1 MYFKN
6 NSKSN
11 LRPVIFVDE
20 EKCVNCHRCIAVC
33 PVKICNNG
41 AGDYVTINHDLCIGC
56 GHCIEACSYDARRGI
71 DDFDDFMKDVS
82 AGTNMV
88 AIVAPAVVATF
99 KGKDKELNGWLK
111 SLGVKAVFDVSFG
124 AELTTKSYVEYIK
137 SKNPDLVIAQPCPAL
152 VSYCEIYKPNLLKYL
167 APADSPMAHTMK
179 MIREYYHQYNNC
191 KIVVISPCYAI
202 RREYDEIGLGDYN
215 VTMKSISEYFKAKNI
230 NLATYKKVDYDN
242 PEAERAV
249 MYSTPGGLMQTAERF
264 VPGISSQ
271 IRKIEGQPEVYEY
284 FDQLSETMEHG
295 KKPLYKVID
304 CLNCKEGCN
313 VGAGTDVAGMTLD
326 EIESYIE
333 QRKNNKKQAWNTL
346 KNNYF
351 SLKKLEKTVNRYWKP
366 SLYGRTYKN
375 HNDLFKNE
383 VKQPTDAQLKEIY
396 VKMEKYNKE
405 DFLDCRACG
414 YDTCRQMAVA
424 IFNGLNKSENCH
436 LYKSNLLSKM
446 QEEETKKIYDVVEQV
461 RGRTLQEMNVSDDG
475 INEIEHASIEMVES
489 VNTSSAAI
497 EEMIANIQSIN
508 SILEGNSGTMI
519 SLENATKVGQ
529 CGIDEV
535 TKLVEE
541 IEQKSKALN
550 EMSLI
555 IQQIANQTN
564 LLSMNAAI
572 EAAHAGESGKGFSV
586 VADEIRKLAESS
598 GSEAKMISDMLKNVN
613 QLINSI
619 FTKTISVQKEIENI
633 VSLSGEVNK
642 QEDIVRNAISE
653 QNEGGQ
659 LLLNALQVMKDKTVS
674 VTDSVEYLR
683 NSTEKIKEHIR
694 NMNF

>member
-1 MYFKN
+1 MYSQN
-6 NSKSN
+6 N
-11 LRPVIFVDE
+11 LHPIIFVDKK
-20 EKCVNCHRCIAVC
+20 KCVNCHRCIAVC
-33 PVKICNNG
+33 PVKFCNNG
-41 AGDYVTINHDLCIGC
+41 SDDYVAVNHNLCIGC
-56 GHCIEACSYDARRGI
+56 GHCIEACNYEARKGI
-71 DDFDDFMKDVS
+71 DDFDNFIKDIS
-82 AGTNMV
+82 SGTKII
-88 AIVAPAVVATF
+88 AIVAPAIAATF
-99 KGKDKELNGWLK
+99 KGKNKEFNGWLK

-137 SKNPDLVIAQPCPAL
+137 NKNSDLLIAQPCPAL
-152 VSYCEIYKPNLLKYL
+152 VSYCEIYKPDLLKYL
-167 APADSPMAHTMK
+167 VPADSPMAHTMK
-179 MIREYYHQYNNC
+179 MIREYYRQYDNC
-191 KIVVISPCYAI
+191 KIAVISPCYAK

-215 VTMKSISEYFKAKNI
+215 VTMKSISEYFKSQNI
-230 NLATYKKVDYDN
+230 NLSRYPKVDYDN

-284 FDQLSETMEHG
+284 FKQLSVSMG
-295 KKPLYKVID
+295 NGGKPLYKIID

-313 VGAGTDVAGMTLD
+313 VGAGTDVKGMTLD

-333 QRKNNKKQAWNTL
+333 QRKERQKNIWKTKKNDF
-346 KNNYF
+346 F
-351 SLKKLEKTVNRYWKP
+351 SLKKLEKTINRYWKP
-366 SLYGRTYKN
+366 NLYGRTYKN
-375 HNDLFKNE
+375 HNDLFKAE
-383 VKQPTDAQLKEIY
+383 VKDPTDAQLKEIY
-396 VKMEKYNKE
+396 SKMGKYNKE
-405 DFLDCRACG
+405 DFIDCKACG

-436 LYKSNLLSKM
+436 LYKSNLLSKI
-446 QEEETKKIYDVVEQV
+446 QKEETKKLYDIVKQV
-461 RGRTLQEMNVSDDG
+461 SDRALQEMNVSDDG
-475 INEIEHASIEMVES
+475 IDEIEHASNEMVES

-508 SILEGNSGTMI
+508 SILVGNTDTII
-519 SLENATKVGQ
+519 SLKDATKVGQ
-529 CGIDEV
+529 NGIDEV

-541 IEQKSKALN
+541 IEQKSNSLN
-550 EMSLI
+550 EMSMI

-598 GSEAKMISDMLKNVN
+598 GTEAKMISDMLKNVN

-619 FTKTISVQKEIENI
+619 FTKTVSVQKEIENI
-633 VSLSGEVNK
+633 VLLSGEVNR

-659 LLLNALQVMKDKTVS
+659 LLLNALQVMKDKTVC
-674 VTDSVEYLR
+674 VTDSIEHLR

-694 NMNF
+694 DINF

>member
-1 MYFKN
+1 MYSQN
-6 NSKSN
+6 N
-11 LRPVIFVDE
+11 LHPIIFVDKK
-20 EKCVNCHRCIAVC
+20 KCVNCHRCIAVC
-33 PVKICNNG
+33 PVKFCNNG
-41 AGDYVTINHDLCIGC
+41 SDDYVAVNHNLCIGC
-56 GHCIEACSYDARRGI
+56 GHCIEACNYEARKGI
-71 DDFDDFMKDVS
+71 DDFDNFIKDIS
-82 AGTNMV
+82 SGTKII
-88 AIVAPAVVATF
+88 AIVAPAIAATF
-99 KGKDKELNGWLK
+99 KGKNKEFNGWLK

-137 SKNPDLVIAQPCPAL
+137 KKNPDLLIAQPCPAL
-152 VSYCEIYKPNLLKYL
+152 VSYCEIYKPDLLKYL
-167 APADSPMAHTMK
+167 VPADSPMAHTMK
-179 MIREYYHQYNNC
+179 MIREYYHQYDNC
-191 KIVVISPCYAI
+191 KIAVISPCYAK

-215 VTMKSISEYFKAKNI
+215 VTMKSISEYFKSQNI
-230 NLATYKKVDYDN
+230 NLSRYPKVDYDN

-284 FDQLSETMEHG
+284 FKQLSVSMG
-295 KKPLYKVID
+295 NGGKPLYKIID

-313 VGAGTDVAGMTLD
+313 VGAGTDVKGMTLD

-333 QRKNNKKQAWNTL
+333 QRKERQKNIWKTKKNDF
-346 KNNYF
+346 F
-351 SLKKLEKTVNRYWKP
+351 SLKKLEKTINRYWKP
-366 SLYGRTYKN
+366 NLYGRTYKN
-375 HNDLFKNE
+375 HNDLFKAE
-383 VKQPTDAQLKEIY
+383 VKDPTDAQLKEIY
-396 VKMEKYNKE
+396 SKMGKYNKE
-405 DFLDCRACG
+405 DFIDCKACG

-436 LYKSNLLSKM
+436 LYKSNLLSKI
-446 QEEETKKIYDVVEQV
+446 QKEETKKLYDIVKQV
-461 RGRTLQEMNVSDDG
+461 SDRALQEMNVSDDG
-475 INEIEHASIEMVES
+475 IDEIEHASNEMVES

-508 SILEGNSGTMI
+508 SILVGNTDTII
-519 SLENATKVGQ
+519 SLKDATKVGQ
-529 CGIDEV
+529 NGIDEV

-541 IEQKSKALN
+541 IEQKSNSLN
-550 EMSLI
+550 EMSMI

-598 GSEAKMISDMLKNVN
+598 GTEAKMISDMLKNVN

-619 FTKTISVQKEIENI
+619 FTKTVSVQKEIENI
-633 VSLSGEVNK
+633 VLLSGEVNR

-659 LLLNALQVMKDKTVS
+659 LLLNALQVMKDKTVC
-674 VTDSVEYLR
+674 VTDSIEHLR

-694 NMNF
+694 DINF

>member
-1 MYFKN
+1 MYSQN
-6 NSKSN
+6 N
-11 LRPVIFVDE
+11 LHPIIFVDKK
-20 EKCVNCHRCIAVC
+20 KCVNCHRCIAVC
-33 PVKICNNG
+33 PVKFCNNG
-41 AGDYVTINHDLCIGC
+41 SDDYVAVNHNLCIGC
-56 GHCIEACSYDARRGI
+56 GHCIEACNYEARKGI
-71 DDFDDFMKDVS
+71 DDFDNFIKDIS
-82 AGTNMV
+82 SGTKII
-88 AIVAPAVVATF
+88 AIVAPAIAATF
-99 KGKDKELNGWLK
+99 KGKNKEFNGWLK

-137 SKNPDLVIAQPCPAL
+137 KKNPDLLIAQPCPAL
-152 VSYCEIYKPNLLKYL
+152 VSYCEIYKPDLLKYL
-167 APADSPMAHTMK
+167 VPADSPMAHTMK
-179 MIREYYHQYNNC
+179 MIREYYRQYDNC
-191 KIVVISPCYAI
+191 KIAVISPCYAK

-215 VTMKSISEYFKAKNI
+215 VTMKSISEYFKSQNI
-230 NLATYKKVDYDN
+230 NLSRYPKVDYDN

-284 FDQLSETMEHG
+284 FKQLSVSMG
-295 KKPLYKVID
+295 NGGKPLYKIID

-313 VGAGTDVAGMTLD
+313 VGAGTDVKGMTLD

-333 QRKNNKKQAWNTL
+333 QRKERQKNIWKTKKNDF
-346 KNNYF
+346 F
-351 SLKKLEKTVNRYWKP
+351 SLKKLEKTINRYWKP
-366 SLYGRTYKN
+366 NLYGRTYKN
-375 HNDLFKNE
+375 HNDLFKAE
-383 VKQPTDAQLKEIY
+383 VKDPTDAQLKEIY
-396 VKMEKYNKE
+396 SKMGKYNKE
-405 DFLDCRACG
+405 DFIDCKACG

-436 LYKSNLLSKM
+436 LYKSNLLSKI
-446 QEEETKKIYDVVEQV
+446 QKEETKKLYDIVKQV
-461 RGRTLQEMNVSDDG
+461 SDRALQEMNVSDDG
-475 INEIEHASIEMVES
+475 IDEIEHASNEMVES

-508 SILEGNSGTMI
+508 SILVGNTDTII
-519 SLENATKVGQ
+519 SLKDATKVGQ
-529 CGIDEV
+529 NGIDEV

-541 IEQKSKALN
+541 IGQKSNSLN
-550 EMSLI
+550 EMSMI

-598 GSEAKMISDMLKNVN
+598 GTEAKMISDMLKNVN

-619 FTKTISVQKEIENI
+619 FTKTVSVQKEIENI
-633 VSLSGEVNK
+633 VLLSGEVNR

-674 VTDSVEYLR
+674 VTDSIEHLR

-694 NMNF
+694 DINF

>member
-1 MYFKN
+1 MYSQN
-6 NSKSN
+6 N
-11 LRPVIFVDE
+11 LHPIIFVDKK
-20 EKCVNCHRCIAVC
+20 KCVNCHRCIAVC
-33 PVKICNNG
+33 PVKFCNNG
-41 AGDYVTINHDLCIGC
+41 SDDYVAVNHNLCIGC
-56 GHCIEACSYDARRGI
+56 GHCIEACNYEARKGI
-71 DDFDDFMKDVS
+71 DDFDNFIKDIS
-82 AGTNMV
+82 SGTKII
-88 AIVAPAVVATF
+88 AIVAPAIAATF
-99 KGKDKELNGWLK
+99 KGKNKEFNGWLK

-137 SKNPDLVIAQPCPAL
+137 NKNPDLLIAQPCPAL
-152 VSYCEIYKPNLLKYL
+152 VSYCEIYKPDLLKYL
-167 APADSPMAHTMK
+167 VPADSPMAHTMK
-179 MIREYYHQYNNC
+179 MIREYYRQYDNC
-191 KIVVISPCYAI
+191 KIAVISPCYAK

-215 VTMKSISEYFKAKNI
+215 VTMKSISEYFKSQNI
-230 NLATYKKVDYDN
+230 NLSRYPKVDYDN

-284 FDQLSETMEHG
+284 FKQLSVSMG
-295 KKPLYKVID
+295 NGGKPLYKIID

-313 VGAGTDVAGMTLD
+313 VGAGTDVKGMTLD

-333 QRKNNKKQAWNTL
+333 QRKERQKNIWKTKKNDF
-346 KNNYF
+346 F
-351 SLKKLEKTVNRYWKP
+351 SLKKLEKTINRYWKP
-366 SLYGRTYKN
+366 NLYGRTYKN
-375 HNDLFKNE
+375 HNDLFKAE
-383 VKQPTDAQLKEIY
+383 VKDPTDAQLKEIY
-396 VKMEKYNKE
+396 SKMGKYNKE
-405 DFLDCRACG
+405 DFIDCKACG

-436 LYKSNLLSKM
+436 LYKSNLLSKI
-446 QEEETKKIYDVVEQV
+446 QKEETKKLYDIVKQV
-461 RGRTLQEMNVSDDG
+461 SDRALQEMNVSDDG
-475 INEIEHASIEMVES
+475 IDEIEHASNEMVES

-508 SILEGNSGTMI
+508 SILVGNTDTII
-519 SLENATKVGQ
+519 SLKDATKVGQ
-529 CGIDEV
+529 NGIDEV

-541 IEQKSKALN
+541 IEQKSNSLN
-550 EMSLI
+550 EMSMI

-598 GSEAKMISDMLKNVN
+598 GTEAKMISDMLKNVN

-619 FTKTISVQKEIENI
+619 FTKTVSVQKEIENI
-633 VSLSGEVNK
+633 VLLSGEVNR

-674 VTDSVEYLR
+674 VTDSIEHLR

-694 NMNF
+694 DINF

>member
-1 MYFKN
+1 MYSQN
-6 NSKSN
+6 N
-11 LRPVIFVDE
+11 LHPIIFVDKK
-20 EKCVNCHRCIAVC
+20 KCVNCHRCIAVC
-33 PVKICNNG
+33 PVKFCNNG
-41 AGDYVTINHDLCIGC
+41 SDDYVAVNHNLCIGC
-56 GHCIEACSYDARRGI
+56 GHCIEACNYEARKGI
-71 DDFDDFMKDVS
+71 DDFDNFIKDIS
-82 AGTNMV
+82 SGTKII
-88 AIVAPAVVATF
+88 AIVAPAIAATF
-99 KGKDKELNGWLK
+99 KGKNKEFNGWLK

-137 SKNPDLVIAQPCPAL
+137 NKNPDLLIAQPCPAL
-152 VSYCEIYKPNLLKYL
+152 VSYCEIYKPDLLKYL
-167 APADSPMAHTMK
+167 VPADSPMAHTMK
-179 MIREYYHQYNNC
+179 MIREYYRQYDNC
-191 KIVVISPCYAI
+191 KIAVISPCYAK

-215 VTMKSISEYFKAKNI
+215 VTMKSISEYFKSQNI
-230 NLATYKKVDYDN
+230 NLSRYPKVDYDN

-284 FDQLSETMEHG
+284 FKQLSVSMG
-295 KKPLYKVID
+295 NGGKPLYKIID

-313 VGAGTDVAGMTLD
+313 VGAGTDVKGMTLD

-333 QRKNNKKQAWNTL
+333 QRKERQKNIWKTKKNDF
-346 KNNYF
+346 F
-351 SLKKLEKTVNRYWKP
+351 SLKKLEKTINRYWKP
-366 SLYGRTYKN
+366 NLYGRTYKN
-375 HNDLFKNE
+375 HNDLFKAE
-383 VKQPTDAQLKEIY
+383 VKDPTDAQLKEIY
-396 VKMEKYNKE
+396 SKMGKYNKE
-405 DFLDCRACG
+405 DFIDCKACG

-436 LYKSNLLSKM
+436 LYKSNLLSKI
-446 QEEETKKIYDVVEQV
+446 QKEETKKLYDIVKQV
-461 RGRTLQEMNVSDDG
+461 SDRALLEMNVSDDG
-475 INEIEHASIEMVES
+475 IDEIEHASNEMVES

-508 SILEGNSGTMI
+508 SILVGNTDTII
-519 SLENATKVGQ
+519 SLKDATKVGQ
-529 CGIDEV
+529 NGIDEV

-541 IEQKSKALN
+541 IEQKSNSLN
-550 EMSLI
+550 EMSMI

-598 GSEAKMISDMLKNVN
+598 GTEAKMISDMLKNVN

-619 FTKTISVQKEIENI
+619 FTKTVSVQKEIENI
-633 VSLSGEVNK
+633 VLLSGEVNR

-659 LLLNALQVMKDKTVS
+659 LLLNALQVMKDKTVC
-674 VTDSVEYLR
+674 VTDSIEHLR

-694 NMNF
+694 DINF

>member
-1 MYFKN
+1 MYSQN
-6 NSKSN
+6 N
-11 LRPVIFVDE
+11 LHPIIFVDKK
-20 EKCVNCHRCIAVC
+20 KCVNCHRCIAVC
-33 PVKICNNG
+33 PVKFCNNG
-41 AGDYVTINHDLCIGC
+41 SDDYVAVNHNLCIGC
-56 GHCIEACSYDARRGI
+56 GHCIEACNYEARKGI
-71 DDFDDFMKDVS
+71 DDFDNFIKDIS
-82 AGTNMV
+82 SGTKII
-88 AIVAPAVVATF
+88 AIVAPAIAATF
-99 KGKDKELNGWLK
+99 KGKNKEFNGWLK

-137 SKNPDLVIAQPCPAL
+137 NKNPDLLIAQPCPAL
-152 VSYCEIYKPNLLKYL
+152 VSYCEIYKPDLLKYL
-167 APADSPMAHTMK
+167 VPADSPMAHTMK
-179 MIREYYHQYNNC
+179 MIREYYRQYDNC
-191 KIVVISPCYAI
+191 KIAVISPCYAK

-215 VTMKSISEYFKAKNI
+215 VTMKSISEYFKSQNI
-230 NLATYKKVDYDN
+230 NLSRYPKVDYDN

-284 FDQLSETMEHG
+284 FKQLSVSMG
-295 KKPLYKVID
+295 NGGKPLYKIID

-313 VGAGTDVAGMTLD
+313 VGAGTDVKGMTLD

-333 QRKNNKKQAWNTL
+333 QRKERQKNIWKTKKNDF
-346 KNNYF
+346 F
-351 SLKKLEKTVNRYWKP
+351 SLKKLEKTINRYWKP
-366 SLYGRTYKN
+366 NLYGRTYKN
-375 HNDLFKNE
+375 HNDLFKAE
-383 VKQPTDAQLKEIY
+383 VKDPTDAQLKEIY
-396 VKMEKYNKE
+396 SKMGKYNKE
-405 DFLDCRACG
+405 DFINCKACG

-436 LYKSNLLSKM
+436 LYKSNLLSKI
-446 QEEETKKIYDVVEQV
+446 QKEETKKLYDIVKQV
-461 RGRTLQEMNVSDDG
+461 SDRALLEMNVSDDG
-475 INEIEHASIEMVES
+475 IDEIEHASNEMVES

-508 SILEGNSGTMI
+508 SILGGNTDTII
-519 SLENATKVGQ
+519 SLKDATKVGQ
-529 CGIDEV
+529 NGIDEV

-541 IEQKSKALN
+541 IEQKSNSLN
-550 EMSLI
+550 EMSMI

-598 GSEAKMISDMLKNVN
+598 GTEAKMISDMLKNVN

-619 FTKTISVQKEIENI
+619 FTKTVSVQKEIENI
-633 VSLSGEVNK
+633 VLLSGEVNR

-659 LLLNALQVMKDKTVS
+659 LLLNALQVMKDKTVC
-674 VTDSVEYLR
+674 VTDSIEHLR

-694 NMNF
+694 DINF

>member
-1 MYFKN
+1 MYSQN
-6 NSKSN
+6 N
-11 LRPVIFVDE
+11 LHPIIFVDKK
-20 EKCVNCHRCIAVC
+20 KCVNCHRCIAVC
-33 PVKICNNG
+33 PVKFCNNG
-41 AGDYVTINHDLCIGC
+41 SDDYVAVNHNLCIGC
-56 GHCIEACSYDARRGI
+56 GHCIEACNYEARKGI
-71 DDFDDFMKDVS
+71 DDFDNFIKDIS
-82 AGTNMV
+82 SGTKII
-88 AIVAPAVVATF
+88 AIVAPAIAATF
-99 KGKDKELNGWLK
+99 KGKNKEFNGWLK

-137 SKNPDLVIAQPCPAL
+137 KKNPDLLIAQPCPAL
-152 VSYCEIYKPNLLKYL
+152 VSYCEIYKPDLLKYL
-167 APADSPMAHTMK
+167 VPADSPMAHTMK
-179 MIREYYHQYNNC
+179 MIREYYHQYDNC
-191 KIVVISPCYAI
+191 KIAVISPCYAK

-215 VTMKSISEYFKAKNI
+215 VTMKSISEYFKSQNI
-230 NLATYKKVDYDN
+230 NLSRYPKVDYDN

-284 FDQLSETMEHG
+284 FKQLSVSMG
-295 KKPLYKVID
+295 NGGKPLYKIID

-313 VGAGTDVAGMTLD
+313 VGAGTDVKGMTLD

-333 QRKNNKKQAWNTL
+333 QRKERQKNIWKTKKNDF
-346 KNNYF
+346 F
-351 SLKKLEKTVNRYWKP
+351 SLKKLEKTINRYWKP
-366 SLYGRTYKN
+366 NLYGRTYKN
-375 HNDLFKNE
+375 HNDLFKAE
-383 VKQPTDAQLKEIY
+383 VKDPTDAQLKEIY
-396 VKMEKYNKE
+396 SKMGKYNKE
-405 DFLDCRACG
+405 DFIDCKACG

-436 LYKSNLLSKM
+436 LYKSNLLSKI
-446 QEEETKKIYDVVEQV
+446 QKEETKKLYDIVKQV
-461 RGRTLQEMNVSDDG
+461 SDRALQEMNVSDDG
-475 INEIEHASIEMVES
+475 IDEIEHASNEMVES

-508 SILEGNSGTMI
+508 SILVGNTDTII
-519 SLENATKVGQ
+519 SLKDATKVGQ
-529 CGIDEV
+529 NGIDEV

-541 IEQKSKALN
+541 IEQKSNSLN
-550 EMSLI
+550 EMSMI

-598 GSEAKMISDMLKNVN
+598 GTEAKMISDMLKNVN
-613 QLINSI
+613 QLINSV
-619 FTKTISVQKEIENI
+619 FTKTVSVQKEIKNI
-633 VSLSGEVNK
+633 VLLSGEVNR

-659 LLLNALQVMKDKTVS
+659 LLLNALQVMKDKTVC
-674 VTDSVEYLR
+674 VTDSIEHLR

-694 NMNF
+694 DINF

>member
-1 MYFKN
+1 MYSQN
-6 NSKSN
+6 N
-11 LRPVIFVDE
+11 LHPIIFVDKK
-20 EKCVNCHRCIAVC
+20 KCVNCHRCIAVC
-33 PVKICNNG
+33 PVKFCNNG
-41 AGDYVTINHDLCIGC
+41 SDDYVAVNHNLCIGC
-56 GHCIEACSYDARRGI
+56 GHCIEACNYEARKGI
-71 DDFDDFMKDVS
+71 DDFDNFIKDIS
-82 AGTNMV
+82 SGTKII
-88 AIVAPAVVATF
+88 AIVAPAIAATF
-99 KGKDKELNGWLK
+99 KGKNKEFNGWLK

-137 SKNPDLVIAQPCPAL
+137 KKNPDLLIAQPCPAL
-152 VSYCEIYKPNLLKYL
+152 VSYCEIYKPDLLKYL
-167 APADSPMAHTMK
+167 VPADSPMAHTMK
-179 MIREYYHQYNNC
+179 MIREYYRQYDNC
-191 KIVVISPCYAI
+191 KIAVISPCYAK

-215 VTMKSISEYFKAKNI
+215 VTMKSISEYFKSQNI
-230 NLATYKKVDYDN
+230 NLSRYPKVDYDN

-284 FDQLSETMEHG
+284 FKQLSVSMG
-295 KKPLYKVID
+295 NGGKPLYKIID

-313 VGAGTDVAGMTLD
+313 VGAGTDVKGMTLD

-333 QRKNNKKQAWNTL
+333 QRKERQKNIWKTKKNDF
-346 KNNYF
+346 F
-351 SLKKLEKTVNRYWKP
+351 SLKKLEKTINRYWKP
-366 SLYGRTYKN
+366 NLYGRTYKN
-375 HNDLFKNE
+375 HNDLFKAE
-383 VKQPTDAQLKEIY
+383 VKDPTDAQLKEIY
-396 VKMEKYNKE
+396 SKMGKYNKE
-405 DFLDCRACG
+405 DFIDCKACG

-436 LYKSNLLSKM
+436 LYKSNLLSKI
-446 QEEETKKIYDVVEQV
+446 QKEETKKLYDIVKQV
-461 RGRTLQEMNVSDDG
+461 SDRALLEMNVSDDG
-475 INEIEHASIEMVES
+475 IDEIEHASNEMVES

-508 SILEGNSGTMI
+508 SILGGNTDTII
-519 SLENATKVGQ
+519 SLKDATKVGQ
-529 CGIDEV
+529 NGIDEV

-541 IEQKSKALN
+541 IEQKSNSLN
-550 EMSLI
+550 EMSMI

-598 GSEAKMISDMLKNVN
+598 GTEAKMISDMLKNVN

-619 FTKTISVQKEIENI
+619 FTKTVSVQKEIENI
-633 VSLSGEVNK
+633 VLLSGEVNR

-659 LLLNALQVMKDKTVS
+659 LLLNALQVMKDKTVC
-674 VTDSVEYLR
+674 VTDSIEHLR

-694 NMNF
+694 DINF

>member
-1 MYFKN
+1 MYSQN
-6 NSKSN
+6 N
-11 LRPVIFVDE
+11 LHPIIFVDKK
-20 EKCVNCHRCIAVC
+20 KCVNCHRCIAVC
-33 PVKICNNG
+33 PVKFCNNG
-41 AGDYVTINHDLCIGC
+41 SDDYVAVNHNLCIGC
-56 GHCIEACSYDARRGI
+56 GHCIEACNYEARKGI
-71 DDFDDFMKDVS
+71 DDFDNFIKDIS
-82 AGTNMV
+82 SGTKII
-88 AIVAPAVVATF
+88 AIVAPAIAATF
-99 KGKDKELNGWLK
+99 KGKNKEFNGWLK

-137 SKNPDLVIAQPCPAL
+137 NKNPDLLIAQPCPAL
-152 VSYCEIYKPNLLKYL
+152 VSYCEIYKPDLLKYL
-167 APADSPMAHTMK
+167 VPADSPMAHTMK
-179 MIREYYHQYNNC
+179 MIREYYHQYDNC
-191 KIVVISPCYAI
+191 KIAVISPCYAK

-215 VTMKSISEYFKAKNI
+215 VTMKSISEYFKSQNI
-230 NLATYKKVDYDN
+230 NLSRYPKVDYDN

-284 FDQLSETMEHG
+284 FKQLSVSMG
-295 KKPLYKVID
+295 NGGKPLYKIID

-313 VGAGTDVAGMTLD
+313 VGAGTDVKGMTLD

-333 QRKNNKKQAWNTL
+333 QRKERQRNIWKTKKNDF
-346 KNNYF
+346 F
-351 SLKKLEKTVNRYWKP
+351 SLKKLEKTINRYWKP
-366 SLYGRTYKN
+366 NLYGRTYKN
-375 HNDLFKNE
+375 HNDLFKAE
-383 VKQPTDAQLKEIY
+383 VKDPTDAQLKEIY
-396 VKMEKYNKE
+396 SKMGKYNKE
-405 DFLDCRACG
+405 DFIDCKACG

-436 LYKSNLLSKM
+436 LYKSNLLSKI
-446 QEEETKKIYDVVEQV
+446 QKEETKKLYDIVKQV
-461 RGRTLQEMNVSDDG
+461 SDRALQEMNVSDDG
-475 INEIEHASIEMVES
+475 IDEIEHASNEMVES

-508 SILEGNSGTMI
+508 SILVGNTDTII
-519 SLENATKVGQ
+519 SLKDATKIGQ
-529 CGIDEV
+529 NGIDEV

-541 IEQKSKALN
+541 IEQKSNSLN
-550 EMSLI
+550 EMSMI

-598 GSEAKMISDMLKNVN
+598 GTEAKMISDMLKNVN

-619 FTKTISVQKEIENI
+619 FTKTVSVQKEIENI
-633 VSLSGEVNK
+633 VLLSGEVNR

-659 LLLNALQVMKDKTVS
+659 LLLNALQVMKDKTVC
-674 VTDSVEYLR
+674 VTDSIEHLR

-694 NMNF
+694 DINF

>member
-1 MYFKN
+1 M
-6 NSKSN
+6 
-11 LRPVIFVDE
+11 
-20 EKCVNCHRCIAVC
+20 
-33 PVKICNNG
+33 
-41 AGDYVTINHDLCIGC
+41 
-56 GHCIEACSYDARRGI
+56 
-71 DDFDDFMKDVS
+71 
-82 AGTNMV
+82 
-88 AIVAPAVVATF
+88 
-99 KGKDKELNGWLK
+99 K

-137 SKNPDLVIAQPCPAL
+137 NKNPDLLIAQPCPAL
-152 VSYCEIYKPNLLKYL
+152 VSYCEIYKPDLLKYL
-167 APADSPMAHTMK
+167 VPADSPMAHTMK
-179 MIREYYHQYNNC
+179 MIREYYRQYDNC
-191 KIVVISPCYAI
+191 KIAVISPCYAK

-215 VTMKSISEYFKAKNI
+215 VTMKSISEYFKSQNI
-230 NLATYKKVDYDN
+230 NLSRYPKVDYDN

-284 FDQLSETMEHG
+284 FKQLSVSMG
-295 KKPLYKVID
+295 NGGKPLYKIID

-313 VGAGTDVAGMTLD
+313 VGAGTDVKGMTLD

-333 QRKNNKKQAWNTL
+333 QRKERQKNIWKTKKNDF
-346 KNNYF
+346 F
-351 SLKKLEKTVNRYWKP
+351 SLKKLEKTINRYWKP
-366 SLYGRTYKN
+366 NLYGRTYKN
-375 HNDLFKNE
+375 HNDLFKAE
-383 VKQPTDAQLKEIY
+383 VKDPTDAQLKEIY
-396 VKMEKYNKE
+396 SKMGKYNKE
-405 DFLDCRACG
+405 DFIDCKACG

-436 LYKSNLLSKM
+436 LYKSNLLSKI
-446 QEEETKKIYDVVEQV
+446 QKEETKKLYDIVKQV
-461 RGRTLQEMNVSDDG
+461 SDRALQEMNVSDDG
-475 INEIEHASIEMVES
+475 IDEIEHASNEMVES

-508 SILEGNSGTMI
+508 SILVGNTDTII
-519 SLENATKVGQ
+519 SLKDATKVGQ
-529 CGIDEV
+529 NGIDEV

-541 IEQKSKALN
+541 IEQKSNSLN
-550 EMSLI
+550 EMSMI

-598 GSEAKMISDMLKNVN
+598 GTEAKMISDMLKNVN

-619 FTKTISVQKEIENI
+619 FTKTVSVQKEIENI
-633 VSLSGEVNK
+633 VLLSGEVNR

-659 LLLNALQVMKDKTVS
+659 LLLNALQVMKDKTVC
-674 VTDSVEYLR
+674 VTDSIEHLR

-694 NMNF
+694 DINF

>member
-1 MYFKN
+1 MYSQN
-6 NSKSN
+6 N
-11 LRPVIFVDE
+11 LHPIIFVDKK
-20 EKCVNCHRCIAVC
+20 KCVNCHRCIAVC
-33 PVKICNNG
+33 PVKFCNNG
-41 AGDYVTINHDLCIGC
+41 SDDYVAVNHNLCIGC
-56 GHCIEACSYDARRGI
+56 GHCIEACNYEARKGI
-71 DDFDDFMKDVS
+71 DDFDNFIKDIS
-82 AGTNMV
+82 SGTKII
-88 AIVAPAVVATF
+88 AIVAPAIAATF
-99 KGKDKELNGWLK
+99 KGKNKEFNGWLK

-137 SKNPDLVIAQPCPAL
+137 NKNPDLLIAQPCPAL
-152 VSYCEIYKPNLLKYL
+152 VSYCEIYKPDLLKYL
-167 APADSPMAHTMK
+167 VPADSPMAHTMK
-179 MIREYYHQYNNC
+179 MIREYYRQYDNC
-191 KIVVISPCYAI
+191 KIAVISPCYAK

-215 VTMKSISEYFKAKNI
+215 VTMKSISEYFKSQNI
-230 NLATYKKVDYDN
+230 NLSRYPKVDYDN

-284 FDQLSETMEHG
+284 FKQLSVSMG
-295 KKPLYKVID
+295 NGGKPLYKIID

-313 VGAGTDVAGMTLD
+313 VGAGTDVKGMTLD

-333 QRKNNKKQAWNTL
+333 QRKERQKNIWKTKKNDF
-346 KNNYF
+346 F
-351 SLKKLEKTVNRYWKP
+351 SLKKLEKTINRYWKP
-366 SLYGRTYKN
+366 NLYGRTYKN
-375 HNDLFKNE
+375 HNDLFKAE
-383 VKQPTDAQLKEIY
+383 VKEPTDAQLKEIY
-396 VKMEKYNKE
+396 SKMGKYNKE
-405 DFLDCRACG
+405 DFIDCKACG

-436 LYKSNLLSKM
+436 LYKSNLLSKI
-446 QEEETKKIYDVVEQV
+446 QKEETKKLYDIVKQV
-461 RGRTLQEMNVSDDG
+461 SDRALLEMNVSDDG
-475 INEIEHASIEMVES
+475 IDEIEHASNEMVES

-508 SILEGNSGTMI
+508 SILVGNTDTII
-519 SLENATKVGQ
+519 SLKDATKVGQ
-529 CGIDEV
+529 NGIDEV

-541 IEQKSKALN
+541 IEQKSNSLN
-550 EMSLI
+550 EMSMI

-572 EAAHAGESGKGFSV
+572 EAARAGESGKGFSV

-598 GSEAKMISDMLKNVN
+598 GTEAKMISDMLKNVN

-619 FTKTISVQKEIENI
+619 FTKTVSVQKEIENI
-633 VSLSGEVNK
+633 VLLSGEVNR

-659 LLLNALQVMKDKTVS
+659 LLLNALQVMKDKTVC
-674 VTDSVEYLR
+674 VTDSIEHLR

-694 NMNF
+694 DINF

>member
-1 MYFKN
+1 MYSQN
-6 NSKSN
+6 N
-11 LRPVIFVDE
+11 LHPIIFVDKK
-20 EKCVNCHRCIAVC
+20 KCVNCHRCIAVC
-33 PVKICNNG
+33 PVKFCNNG
-41 AGDYVTINHDLCIGC
+41 SDDYVAVNHNLCIGC
-56 GHCIEACSYDARRGI
+56 GHCIEACNYEARKGI
-71 DDFDDFMKDVS
+71 DDFDNFIKDIS
-82 AGTNMV
+82 SGTKII
-88 AIVAPAVVATF
+88 AIVAPAIAATF
-99 KGKDKELNGWLK
+99 KGKNKEFNGWLK

-137 SKNPDLVIAQPCPAL
+137 NKNPDLLIAQPCPAL
-152 VSYCEIYKPNLLKYL
+152 VSYCEIYKPDLLKYL
-167 APADSPMAHTMK
+167 VPADSPMAHTMK
-179 MIREYYHQYNNC
+179 MIREYYRQYDNC
-191 KIVVISPCYAI
+191 KIAVISPCYAK

-215 VTMKSISEYFKAKNI
+215 VTMKSISEYFKSQNI
-230 NLATYKKVDYDN
+230 NLSRYPKVDYDN

-284 FDQLSETMEHG
+284 FKQLSVSMGNGG
-295 KKPLYKVID
+295 KSLYKIID

-313 VGAGTDVAGMTLD
+313 VGAGTDVKGMTLD
-326 EIESYIE
+326 KIESYIE
-333 QRKNNKKQAWNTL
+333 QRKERQKNIWKTKKNDF
-346 KNNYF
+346 F
-351 SLKKLEKTVNRYWKP
+351 SLKKLEKTINRYWKP
-366 SLYGRTYKN
+366 NLYGRTYKN
-375 HNDLFKNE
+375 HNDLFKAE
-383 VKQPTDAQLKEIY
+383 VKDPTDAQLKEIY
-396 VKMEKYNKE
+396 SKMGKYNKE
-405 DFLDCRACG
+405 DFIDCKACG

-436 LYKSNLLSKM
+436 LYKSNLLSKI
-446 QEEETKKIYDVVEQV
+446 QKEETKKLYDIVKQV
-461 RGRTLQEMNVSDDG
+461 SDRALQEMNVSDDG
-475 INEIEHASIEMVES
+475 IDEIEHASNEMVES

-508 SILEGNSGTMI
+508 SILVGNTDTII
-519 SLENATKVGQ
+519 SLKDATKVGQ
-529 CGIDEV
+529 NGIDEV

-541 IEQKSKALN
+541 IEQKSNSLN
-550 EMSLI
+550 EMSMI

-598 GSEAKMISDMLKNVN
+598 GTEAKMISDMLKNVN

-619 FTKTISVQKEIENI
+619 FTKTVSVQKEIENI
-633 VSLSGEVNK
+633 VLLSGEVNR

-659 LLLNALQVMKDKTVS
+659 LLLNALQVMKDKTVC
-674 VTDSVEYLR
+674 VTDSIEHLR

-694 NMNF
+694 DINF

>member
-1 MYFKN
+1 MYSQN
-6 NSKSN
+6 N
-11 LRPVIFVDE
+11 LHPIIFVDKK
-20 EKCVNCHRCIAVC
+20 KCVNCHRCIAVC
-33 PVKICNNG
+33 PVKFCNNG
-41 AGDYVTINHDLCIGC
+41 SDDYVAVNHNLCIGC
-56 GHCIEACSYDARRGI
+56 GHCIEACNYEARKGI
-71 DDFDDFMKDVS
+71 DDFDNFIKDIS
-82 AGTNMV
+82 SGTKII
-88 AIVAPAVVATF
+88 AIVAPAIAATF
-99 KGKDKELNGWLK
+99 KGKNKEFNGWLK

-137 SKNPDLVIAQPCPAL
+137 NKNSDLLIAQPCPAL
-152 VSYCEIYKPNLLKYL
+152 VSYCEIYKPDLLKYL
-167 APADSPMAHTMK
+167 VPADSPMAHTMK
-179 MIREYYHQYNNC
+179 MIREYYRQYDNC
-191 KIVVISPCYAI
+191 KIAVISPCYAK

-215 VTMKSISEYFKAKNI
+215 VTMKSISEYFKSQNI
-230 NLATYKKVDYDN
+230 NLSRYPKVDYDN

-284 FDQLSETMEHG
+284 FKQLSVSMG
-295 KKPLYKVID
+295 NGGKPLYKIID

-313 VGAGTDVAGMTLD
+313 VGAGTDVKGMTLD

-333 QRKNNKKQAWNTL
+333 QRKERQKNIWKTKKNDF
-346 KNNYF
+346 F
-351 SLKKLEKTVNRYWKP
+351 SLKKLEKTINRYWKP
-366 SLYGRTYKN
+366 NLYGRTYKN
-375 HNDLFKNE
+375 HNDLFKAE
-383 VKQPTDAQLKEIY
+383 VKDPTDAQLKEIY
-396 VKMEKYNKE
+396 SKMGKYNKE
-405 DFLDCRACG
+405 DFIDCKACG

-436 LYKSNLLSKM
+436 LYKSNLLSKI
-446 QEEETKKIYDVVEQV
+446 QKEETKKLYDIVKQV
-461 RGRTLQEMNVSDDG
+461 SDRALLEMNVSDDG
-475 INEIEHASIEMVES
+475 IDEIEHASNEMVES

-508 SILEGNSGTMI
+508 SILVGNTDTII
-519 SLENATKVGQ
+519 SLKDATKVGQ
-529 CGIDEV
+529 NGIDEV

-541 IEQKSKALN
+541 IEQKSNSLN
-550 EMSLI
+550 EMSMI

-598 GSEAKMISDMLKNVN
+598 GTEAKMISDMLKNVN

-619 FTKTISVQKEIENI
+619 FTKTVSVQKEIENI
-633 VSLSGEVNK
+633 VLLSGEVNR

-659 LLLNALQVMKDKTVS
+659 LLLNALQVMKDKTVC
-674 VTDSVEYLR
+674 VTDSIEHLR

-694 NMNF
+694 DINF

>member
-1 MYFKN
+1 MYSQN
-6 NSKSN
+6 N
-11 LRPVIFVDE
+11 LHPIIFVDKK
-20 EKCVNCHRCIAVC
+20 KCVNCHRCIAVC
-33 PVKICNNG
+33 PVKFCNNG
-41 AGDYVTINHDLCIGC
+41 SDDYVAVNHNLCIGC
-56 GHCIEACSYDARRGI
+56 GHCIEACNYEARKGI
-71 DDFDDFMKDVS
+71 DDFDNFIKDIS
-82 AGTNMV
+82 SGTKII
-88 AIVAPAVVATF
+88 AIVAPAIAATF
-99 KGKDKELNGWLK
+99 KGKNKEFNGWLK

-137 SKNPDLVIAQPCPAL
+137 KKNPDLLIAQPCPAL
-152 VSYCEIYKPNLLKYL
+152 VSYCEIYKPDLLKYL
-167 APADSPMAHTMK
+167 VPADSPMAHTMK
-179 MIREYYHQYNNC
+179 MIREYYHQYDNC
-191 KIVVISPCYAI
+191 KIAVISPCYAK

-215 VTMKSISEYFKAKNI
+215 VTMKSISEYFKSQNI
-230 NLATYKKVDYDN
+230 NLSRYPKVDYDN

-284 FDQLSETMEHG
+284 FKQLSVSMG
-295 KKPLYKVID
+295 NGGKPLYKIID

-313 VGAGTDVAGMTLD
+313 VGAGTDVKGMTLD

-333 QRKNNKKQAWNTL
+333 QRKERQKNIWKTKKNDF
-346 KNNYF
+346 F
-351 SLKKLEKTVNRYWKP
+351 SLKKLEKTINRYWKP
-366 SLYGRTYKN
+366 NLYGRTYKN
-375 HNDLFKNE
+375 HNDLFKAE
-383 VKQPTDAQLKEIY
+383 VKDPTDAQLKEIY
-396 VKMEKYNKE
+396 SKMGKYNKE
-405 DFLDCRACG
+405 DFIDCKACG

-436 LYKSNLLSKM
+436 LYKSNLLSKI
-446 QEEETKKIYDVVEQV
+446 QKEETKKLYDIVKQV
-461 RGRTLQEMNVSDDG
+461 SDRALQEMNVSDDG
-475 INEIEHASIEMVES
+475 IDEIEHASNEMVES

-508 SILEGNSGTMI
+508 SILVGNTDTII
-519 SLENATKVGQ
+519 SLKDATKVGQ
-529 CGIDEV
+529 NGIDEV

-541 IEQKSKALN
+541 IEQKSNSLN
-550 EMSLI
+550 EMSMI

-598 GSEAKMISDMLKNVN
+598 GTEAKMISDMLKNVN

-619 FTKTISVQKEIENI
+619 FTKTVSVQKEIENI
-633 VSLSGEVNK
+633 VLLSGEVNR

-674 VTDSVEYLR
+674 VTDSIEHLR

-694 NMNF
+694 DINF

>member
-1 MYFKN
+1 MYSQN
-6 NSKSN
+6 N
-11 LRPVIFVDE
+11 LHPIIFVDKK
-20 EKCVNCHRCIAVC
+20 KCVNCHRCIAVC
-33 PVKICNNG
+33 PVKFCNNG
-41 AGDYVTINHDLCIGC
+41 SDDYVAVNHNLCIGC
-56 GHCIEACSYDARRGI
+56 GHCIEACNYEARKGI
-71 DDFDDFMKDVS
+71 DDFDNFIKDIS
-82 AGTNMV
+82 SGTKII
-88 AIVAPAVVATF
+88 AIVAPAIAATF
-99 KGKDKELNGWLK
+99 KGKNKEFNGWLK

-137 SKNPDLVIAQPCPAL
+137 NKNPDLLIAQPCPAL
-152 VSYCEIYKPNLLKYL
+152 VSYCEIYKPDLLKYL
-167 APADSPMAHTMK
+167 VPADSPMAHTMK
-179 MIREYYHQYNNC
+179 MIREYYHQYDNC
-191 KIVVISPCYAI
+191 KIAVISPCYAK

-215 VTMKSISEYFKAKNI
+215 VTMKSISEYFKSQNI
-230 NLATYKKVDYDN
+230 NLSRYPKVDYDN

-284 FDQLSETMEHG
+284 FKQLSVSMG
-295 KKPLYKVID
+295 NGGKPLYKIID

-313 VGAGTDVAGMTLD
+313 VGAGTDVKGMTLD

-333 QRKNNKKQAWNTL
+333 QRKERQKNIWKTKKNDF
-346 KNNYF
+346 F
-351 SLKKLEKTVNRYWKP
+351 SLKKLEKTINRYWKP
-366 SLYGRTYKN
+366 NLYGRTYKN
-375 HNDLFKNE
+375 HNDLFKAE
-383 VKQPTDAQLKEIY
+383 VKDPTDAQLKEIY
-396 VKMEKYNKE
+396 SKMGKYNKE
-405 DFLDCRACG
+405 DFIDCKACG

-436 LYKSNLLSKM
+436 LYKSNLLSKI
-446 QEEETKKIYDVVEQV
+446 QKEETKKLYDIVKQV
-461 RGRTLQEMNVSDDG
+461 SDRALLEMNVSDDG
-475 INEIEHASIEMVES
+475 IDEIEHASNEMVES

-508 SILEGNSGTMI
+508 SILVGNTDTII
-519 SLENATKVGQ
+519 SLKDATKVGQ
-529 CGIDEV
+529 NGIDEV

-541 IEQKSKALN
+541 IEQKSNSLN
-550 EMSLI
+550 EMSMI

-598 GSEAKMISDMLKNVN
+598 GTEAKMISDMLKNVN

-619 FTKTISVQKEIENI
+619 FTKTVSVQKEIENI
-633 VSLSGEVNK
+633 VLLSGEVNR

-659 LLLNALQVMKDKTVS
+659 LLLNALQVMKDKTVC
-674 VTDSVEYLR
+674 VTDSIEHLR

-694 NMNF
+694 DINF

>member
-1 MYFKN
+1 MYSQN
-6 NSKSN
+6 N
-11 LRPVIFVDE
+11 LHPIIFVDKK
-20 EKCVNCHRCIAVC
+20 KCVNCHRCIAVC
-33 PVKICNNG
+33 PVKFCNNG
-41 AGDYVTINHDLCIGC
+41 SDDYVAVNHNLCIGC
-56 GHCIEACSYDARRGI
+56 GHCIEACNYEARKGI
-71 DDFDDFMKDVS
+71 DDFDNFIKDIS
-82 AGTNMV
+82 SGTKII
-88 AIVAPAVVATF
+88 AIVAPAIAATF
-99 KGKDKELNGWLK
+99 KGKNKEFNGWLK

-137 SKNPDLVIAQPCPAL
+137 NKNPDLLIAQPCPAL
-152 VSYCEIYKPNLLKYL
+152 VSYCEIYKPDLLKYL
-167 APADSPMAHTMK
+167 VPADSPMAHTMK
-179 MIREYYHQYNNC
+179 MIREYYRQYDNC
-191 KIVVISPCYAI
+191 KIAVISPCYAK

-215 VTMKSISEYFKAKNI
+215 VTMKSISEYFKSQNI
-230 NLATYKKVDYDN
+230 NLSRYPKVDYDN

-284 FDQLSETMEHG
+284 FKQLSVSMG
-295 KKPLYKVID
+295 NGGKPLYKIID

-313 VGAGTDVAGMTLD
+313 VGAGTDVKGMTLD

-333 QRKNNKKQAWNTL
+333 QRKERQKNIWKTKKNDF
-346 KNNYF
+346 F
-351 SLKKLEKTVNRYWKP
+351 SLKKLEKTINRYWKP
-366 SLYGRTYKN
+366 NLYGRTYKN
-375 HNDLFKNE
+375 HNDLFKAE
-383 VKQPTDAQLKEIY
+383 VKDPTDAQLKEIY
-396 VKMEKYNKE
+396 SKMGKYNKE
-405 DFLDCRACG
+405 DFIDCKACG

-436 LYKSNLLSKM
+436 LYKSNLLSKI
-446 QEEETKKIYDVVEQV
+446 QKEETKKLYDIVKQV
-461 RGRTLQEMNVSDDG
+461 SDRALQEMNVSDDG
-475 INEIEHASIEMVES
+475 IDEIEHASNEMVES

-508 SILEGNSGTMI
+508 SILGGNTDTII
-519 SLENATKVGQ
+519 SLKDATKVGQ
-529 CGIDEV
+529 NGIDEV

-541 IEQKSKALN
+541 IEQKSNSLN
-550 EMSLI
+550 EMSMI

-598 GSEAKMISDMLKNVN
+598 GTEAKMISDMLKNVN

-619 FTKTISVQKEIENI
+619 FTKTVSVQKEIENI
-633 VSLSGEVNK
+633 VLLSGEVNR

-674 VTDSVEYLR
+674 VTDSIEHLR

-694 NMNF
+694 DINF

>member
-1 MYFKN
+1 MYSQN
-6 NSKSN
+6 N
-11 LRPVIFVDE
+11 LHPIIFVDKK
-20 EKCVNCHRCIAVC
+20 KCVNCHRCIAVC
-33 PVKICNNG
+33 PVKFCNNG
-41 AGDYVTINHDLCIGC
+41 SDDYVAVNHNLCIGC
-56 GHCIEACSYDARRGI
+56 GHCIEACNYEARKGI
-71 DDFDDFMKDVS
+71 DDFDNFIKDIS
-82 AGTNMV
+82 SGTKII
-88 AIVAPAVVATF
+88 AIVAPAIAATF
-99 KGKDKELNGWLK
+99 KGKNKEFNGWLK

-137 SKNPDLVIAQPCPAL
+137 NKNPDLLIAQPCPAL
-152 VSYCEIYKPNLLKYL
+152 VSYCEIYKPDLLKYL
-167 APADSPMAHTMK
+167 VPADSPMAHTMK
-179 MIREYYHQYNNC
+179 MIREYYHQYDNC
-191 KIVVISPCYAI
+191 KIAVISPCYAK

-215 VTMKSISEYFKAKNI
+215 VTMKSISEYFKSQNI
-230 NLATYKKVDYDN
+230 NLSRYPKVDYDN

-284 FDQLSETMEHG
+284 FKQLSVSMG
-295 KKPLYKVID
+295 NGGKPLYKIID

-313 VGAGTDVAGMTLD
+313 VGAGTDVKGMTLD

-333 QRKNNKKQAWNTL
+333 QRKERQKNIWKTKKNDF
-346 KNNYF
+346 F
-351 SLKKLEKTVNRYWKP
+351 SLKKLEKTINRYWKP
-366 SLYGRTYKN
+366 NLYGRTYKN
-375 HNDLFKNE
+375 HNDLFKAE
-383 VKQPTDAQLKEIY
+383 VKDPTDAQLKEIY
-396 VKMEKYNKE
+396 SKMGKYNKE
-405 DFLDCRACG
+405 DFIDCKACG

-436 LYKSNLLSKM
+436 LYKSNLLSKI
-446 QEEETKKIYDVVEQV
+446 QKEETKKLYDIVKQV
-461 RGRTLQEMNVSDDG
+461 SDRALQEMNVSDDG
-475 INEIEHASIEMVES
+475 IDEIEHASNEMVES

-508 SILEGNSGTMI
+508 SILVGNTDTII
-519 SLENATKVGQ
+519 SLKDATKVGQ
-529 CGIDEV
+529 NGIDEV

-541 IEQKSKALN
+541 IEQKSNSLN
-550 EMSLI
+550 EMSMI

-598 GSEAKMISDMLKNVN
+598 GTEAKMISDMLKNVN

-619 FTKTISVQKEIENI
+619 FTKTVSVQKEIENI
-633 VSLSGEVNK
+633 VLLSGEVNR

-659 LLLNALQVMKDKTVS
+659 LLLNALQVMKDKTVC
-674 VTDSVEYLR
+674 VTDSIEHLR

-694 NMNF
+694 DINF

>member
-1 MYFKN
+1 MYSQN
-6 NSKSN
+6 N
-11 LRPVIFVDE
+11 LHPIIFVDKK
-20 EKCVNCHRCIAVC
+20 KCVNCHRCIAVC
-33 PVKICNNG
+33 PVKFCNNG
-41 AGDYVTINHDLCIGC
+41 SDDYVAVNHNLCIGC
-56 GHCIEACSYDARRGI
+56 GHCIEACNYEARKGI
-71 DDFDDFMKDVS
+71 DDFDNFIKDIS
-82 AGTNMV
+82 SGTKII
-88 AIVAPAVVATF
+88 AIVAPAIAATF
-99 KGKDKELNGWLK
+99 KGKNKEFNGWLK

-137 SKNPDLVIAQPCPAL
+137 NNNPDLLIAQPCPAL
-152 VSYCEIYKPNLLKYL
+152 VSYCEIYKPDLLKYL
-167 APADSPMAHTMK
+167 VPADSPMAHTMK
-179 MIREYYHQYNNC
+179 MIREYYRQYDNC
-191 KIVVISPCYAI
+191 KIAVISPCYAK

-215 VTMKSISEYFKAKNI
+215 VTMKSISEYFKSQNI
-230 NLATYKKVDYDN
+230 NLSRYPKVDYDN

-284 FDQLSETMEHG
+284 FKQLSVSMG
-295 KKPLYKVID
+295 NGGKPLYKIID

-313 VGAGTDVAGMTLD
+313 VGAGTDVKGMTLD

-333 QRKNNKKQAWNTL
+333 QRKERQKNIWKTKKSDF
-346 KNNYF
+346 F
-351 SLKKLEKTVNRYWKP
+351 SLKKLEKTINRYWKP
-366 SLYGRTYKN
+366 NLYGRTYKN
-375 HNDLFKNE
+375 HNDLFKAE
-383 VKQPTDAQLKEIY
+383 VKDPTDAQLKEIY
-396 VKMEKYNKE
+396 SKMGKYNKE
-405 DFLDCRACG
+405 DFIDCKACG

-436 LYKSNLLSKM
+436 LYKSNLLSKI
-446 QEEETKKIYDVVEQV
+446 QKEETKKLYDIVKQV
-461 RGRTLQEMNVSDDG
+461 SDRALQEMNVSDDG
-475 INEIEHASIEMVES
+475 IDEIEHASNEMVES

-508 SILEGNSGTMI
+508 SILGGNTDTII
-519 SLENATKVGQ
+519 SLKDATKVGQ
-529 CGIDEV
+529 NGIDEV

-541 IEQKSKALN
+541 IEQKSNSLN
-550 EMSLI
+550 EMSMI

-598 GSEAKMISDMLKNVN
+598 GTEAKMISDMLKNVN

-619 FTKTISVQKEIENI
+619 FTKTVSVQKEIENI
-633 VSLSGEVNK
+633 VLLSEEVNR

-659 LLLNALQVMKDKTVS
+659 LLLNALQVMKDKTVC
-674 VTDSVEYLR
+674 VTDSIEHLR

-694 NMNF
+694 DINF

>member
-1 MYFKN
+1 MYSQN
-6 NSKSN
+6 N
-11 LRPVIFVDE
+11 LHPIIFVDKK
-20 EKCVNCHRCIAVC
+20 KCVNCHRCIAVC
-33 PVKICNNG
+33 PVKFCNNG
-41 AGDYVTINHDLCIGC
+41 SDDYVAVNHNLCIGC
-56 GHCIEACSYDARRGI
+56 GHCIEACNYEARKGI
-71 DDFDDFMKDVS
+71 DDFDNFIKDIS
-82 AGTNMV
+82 SGTKII
-88 AIVAPAVVATF
+88 AIVAPAIAATF
-99 KGKDKELNGWLK
+99 KGKNKEFNGWLK

-137 SKNPDLVIAQPCPAL
+137 NKNPDLLIAQPCPAL
-152 VSYCEIYKPNLLKYL
+152 VSYCEIYKPDLLKYL
-167 APADSPMAHTMK
+167 VPADSPMAHTMK
-179 MIREYYHQYNNC
+179 MIREYYRQYDNC
-191 KIVVISPCYAI
+191 KIAVISPCYAK

-215 VTMKSISEYFKAKNI
+215 VTMKSISEYFKSQNI
-230 NLATYKKVDYDN
+230 NLSRYPKVDYDN

-284 FDQLSETMEHG
+284 FKQLSVSMG
-295 KKPLYKVID
+295 NGGKPLYKIID

-313 VGAGTDVAGMTLD
+313 VGAGTDVKGMTLD

-333 QRKNNKKQAWNTL
+333 QRKERQKNIWKTKKSDF
-346 KNNYF
+346 F
-351 SLKKLEKTVNRYWKP
+351 SLKKLEKTINRYWKP
-366 SLYGRTYKN
+366 NLYGRTYKN
-375 HNDLFKNE
+375 HNDLFKAE
-383 VKQPTDAQLKEIY
+383 VKDPTDAQLKEIY
-396 VKMEKYNKE
+396 SKMGKYNKE
-405 DFLDCRACG
+405 DFIDCKACG

-436 LYKSNLLSKM
+436 LYKSNLLSKI
-446 QEEETKKIYDVVEQV
+446 QKEETKKLYDIVKQV
-461 RGRTLQEMNVSDDG
+461 SDRALQEMNVSDDG
-475 INEIEHASIEMVES
+475 IDEIEHASNEMVES

-508 SILEGNSGTMI
+508 SILVGNTDTII
-519 SLENATKVGQ
+519 SLKDATKVGQ
-529 CGIDEV
+529 NGIDEV

-541 IEQKSKALN
+541 IEQKSNSLN
-550 EMSLI
+550 EMSMI

-598 GSEAKMISDMLKNVN
+598 GTEAKMISDMLKNVN

-619 FTKTISVQKEIENI
+619 FTKTVSVQKEIENI
-633 VSLSGEVNK
+633 VLLSGEVNR

-659 LLLNALQVMKDKTVS
+659 LLLNALQVMKDKTVC
-674 VTDSVEYLR
+674 VTDSIEHLR

-694 NMNF
+694 DINF

>member
-1 MYFKN
+1 MYSQN
-6 NSKSN
+6 N
-11 LRPVIFVDE
+11 LHPIIFVDKK
-20 EKCVNCHRCIAVC
+20 KCVNCHRCIAVC
-33 PVKICNNG
+33 PVKFCNNG
-41 AGDYVTINHDLCIGC
+41 SDDYVAVNHNLCIGC
-56 GHCIEACSYDARRGI
+56 GHCIEACNYEARKGI
-71 DDFDDFMKDVS
+71 DDFDNFIKDIS
-82 AGTNMV
+82 SGTKII
-88 AIVAPAVVATF
+88 AIVAPAIAATF
-99 KGKDKELNGWLK
+99 KGKNKEFNGWLK

-137 SKNPDLVIAQPCPAL
+137 KKNPDLLIAQPCPAL
-152 VSYCEIYKPNLLKYL
+152 VSYCEIYKPDLLKYL
-167 APADSPMAHTMK
+167 VPADSPMAHTMK
-179 MIREYYHQYNNC
+179 MIREYYRQYDNC
-191 KIVVISPCYAI
+191 KIAVISPCYAK

-215 VTMKSISEYFKAKNI
+215 VTMKSISEYFKSQNI
-230 NLATYKKVDYDN
+230 NLSRYPKVDYDN

-284 FDQLSETMEHG
+284 FKQLSVSMG
-295 KKPLYKVID
+295 NGGKPLYKIID

-313 VGAGTDVAGMTLD
+313 VGAGTDVKGMTLD
-326 EIESYIE
+326 KIESYIE
-333 QRKNNKKQAWNTL
+333 QRKERQKNIWKTKKNDF
-346 KNNYF
+346 F
-351 SLKKLEKTVNRYWKP
+351 SLKKLEKTINRYWKP
-366 SLYGRTYKN
+366 NLYGRTYKN
-375 HNDLFKNE
+375 HNDLFKAE
-383 VKQPTDAQLKEIY
+383 VKDPTDAQLKEIY
-396 VKMEKYNKE
+396 SKMGKYNKE
-405 DFLDCRACG
+405 DFIDCKACG

-436 LYKSNLLSKM
+436 LYKSNLLSKI
-446 QEEETKKIYDVVEQV
+446 QKEETKKLYDIVKQV
-461 RGRTLQEMNVSDDG
+461 SDRALQEMNVSDDG
-475 INEIEHASIEMVES
+475 IDEIEHASNEMVES

-508 SILEGNSGTMI
+508 SILVGNTDTII
-519 SLENATKVGQ
+519 SLKDATKVGQ
-529 CGIDEV
+529 NGIDEV

-541 IEQKSKALN
+541 IEQKSNSLN
-550 EMSLI
+550 EMSMI

-598 GSEAKMISDMLKNVN
+598 GTEAKMISDMLKNVN

-619 FTKTISVQKEIENI
+619 FTKTVSVQKEIENI
-633 VSLSGEVNK
+633 VLLSGEVNR

-674 VTDSVEYLR
+674 VTDSIEHLR

-694 NMNF
+694 DINF

>member
-1 MYFKN
+1 MYSQN
-6 NSKSN
+6 N
-11 LRPVIFVDE
+11 LHPIIFVDKK
-20 EKCVNCHRCIAVC
+20 KCVNCHRCIAVC
-33 PVKICNNG
+33 PVKFCNNG
-41 AGDYVTINHDLCIGC
+41 SDDYVAVNHNLCIGC
-56 GHCIEACSYDARRGI
+56 GHCIEACNYEARKGI
-71 DDFDDFMKDVS
+71 DDFDNFIKDIS
-82 AGTNMV
+82 SGTKII
-88 AIVAPAVVATF
+88 AIVAPAIAATF
-99 KGKDKELNGWLK
+99 KGKNKEFNGWLK

-137 SKNPDLVIAQPCPAL
+137 NKNPDLLIAQPCPAL
-152 VSYCEIYKPNLLKYL
+152 VSYCEIYKPDLLKYL
-167 APADSPMAHTMK
+167 VPADSPMAHTMK
-179 MIREYYHQYNNC
+179 MIREYYRQYDNC
-191 KIVVISPCYAI
+191 KIAVISPCYAK

-215 VTMKSISEYFKAKNI
+215 VTMKSISEYFKSQNI
-230 NLATYKKVDYDN
+230 NLSRYPKVDYDN

-284 FDQLSETMEHG
+284 FKQLSVSMGNGG
-295 KKPLYKVID
+295 KSLYKIID

-313 VGAGTDVAGMTLD
+313 VGAGTDVKGMTLD
-326 EIESYIE
+326 KIESYIE
-333 QRKNNKKQAWNTL
+333 QRKERQKNIWKTKKNDF
-346 KNNYF
+346 F
-351 SLKKLEKTVNRYWKP
+351 SLKKLEKTINRYWKP
-366 SLYGRTYKN
+366 NLYGRTYKN
-375 HNDLFKNE
+375 HNDLFKAE
-383 VKQPTDAQLKEIY
+383 VKDPTDAQLKEIY
-396 VKMEKYNKE
+396 SKMGKYNKE
-405 DFLDCRACG
+405 DFIDCKACG

-436 LYKSNLLSKM
+436 LYKSNLLSKI
-446 QEEETKKIYDVVEQV
+446 QKEETKKLYDIVKQV
-461 RGRTLQEMNVSDDG
+461 SDRALQEMNVSDDG
-475 INEIEHASIEMVES
+475 IDEIEHASNEMVES

-508 SILEGNSGTMI
+508 SILVGNTDTII
-519 SLENATKVGQ
+519 SLKDATKVGQ
-529 CGIDEV
+529 NGIDEV

-541 IEQKSKALN
+541 IEQKSNSLN
-550 EMSLI
+550 EMSMI

-598 GSEAKMISDMLKNVN
+598 GTEAKMISDMLKNVN

-619 FTKTISVQKEIENI
+619 FTKTVSVQKEIENI
-633 VSLSGEVNK
+633 VLLSGEVNR

-674 VTDSVEYLR
+674 VTDSIEHLR

-694 NMNF
+694 DINF

>member
-1 MYFKN
+1 MYSQN
-6 NSKSN
+6 N
-11 LRPVIFVDE
+11 LHPIIFVDKK
-20 EKCVNCHRCIAVC
+20 KCVNCHRCIAVC
-33 PVKICNNG
+33 PVKFCNNG
-41 AGDYVTINHDLCIGC
+41 SDDYVAVNHNLCIGC
-56 GHCIEACSYDARRGI
+56 GHCIEACNYEARKGI
-71 DDFDDFMKDVS
+71 DDFDNFIKDIS
-82 AGTNMV
+82 SGTKII
-88 AIVAPAVVATF
+88 AIVAPAIAATF
-99 KGKDKELNGWLK
+99 KGKNKEFNGWLK

-137 SKNPDLVIAQPCPAL
+137 NKNPDLLIAQPCPAL
-152 VSYCEIYKPNLLKYL
+152 VSYCEIYKPDLLKYL
-167 APADSPMAHTMK
+167 VPADSPMAHTMK
-179 MIREYYHQYNNC
+179 MIREYYHQYDNC
-191 KIVVISPCYAI
+191 KIAVISPCYAK

-215 VTMKSISEYFKAKNI
+215 VTMKSISEYFKSQNI
-230 NLATYKKVDYDN
+230 NLSRYPKVDYDN

-284 FDQLSETMEHG
+284 FKQLSVSMG
-295 KKPLYKVID
+295 NGGKPLYKIID

-313 VGAGTDVAGMTLD
+313 VGAGTDVKGMTLD

-333 QRKNNKKQAWNTL
+333 QRKERQRNIWKTKKNDF
-346 KNNYF
+346 F
-351 SLKKLEKTVNRYWKP
+351 SLKKLEKTINRYWKP
-366 SLYGRTYKN
+366 NLYGRTYKN
-375 HNDLFKNE
+375 HNDLFKAE
-383 VKQPTDAQLKEIY
+383 VKDPTDAQLKEIY
-396 VKMEKYNKE
+396 SKMGKYNKE
-405 DFLDCRACG
+405 DFIDCKACG

-436 LYKSNLLSKM
+436 LYKSNLLSKI
-446 QEEETKKIYDVVEQV
+446 QKEETKKLYDIVKQV
-461 RGRTLQEMNVSDDG
+461 SDRALQEMNVSDDG
-475 INEIEHASIEMVES
+475 IDEIEHASNEMVES

-508 SILEGNSGTMI
+508 SILVGNTDTII
-519 SLENATKVGQ
+519 SLKDATKIGQ
-529 CGIDEV
+529 NGIDEV

-541 IEQKSKALN
+541 IEQKSNSLN
-550 EMSLI
+550 EMSMI

-598 GSEAKMISDMLKNVN
+598 GTEAKMISDMLKNVN

-619 FTKTISVQKEIENI
+619 FTKTVSVQKEIENI
-633 VSLSGEVNK
+633 VLLSGEVNR

-674 VTDSVEYLR
+674 VTDSIEHLR

-694 NMNF
+694 DINF

>member
-1 MYFKN
+1 MYSQN
-6 NSKSN
+6 N
-11 LRPVIFVDE
+11 LHPIIFVDKK
-20 EKCVNCHRCIAVC
+20 KCVNCHRCIAVC
-33 PVKICNNG
+33 PVKFCNNG
-41 AGDYVTINHDLCIGC
+41 SDDYVAVNHNLCIGC
-56 GHCIEACSYDARRGI
+56 GHCIEACNYEARKGI
-71 DDFDDFMKDVS
+71 DDFDNFIKDIS
-82 AGTNMV
+82 SGTKII
-88 AIVAPAVVATF
+88 AIVAPAIAATF
-99 KGKDKELNGWLK
+99 KGKNKEFNGWLK

-137 SKNPDLVIAQPCPAL
+137 NKNPDLLIAQPCPAL
-152 VSYCEIYKPNLLKYL
+152 VSYCEIYKPDLLKYL
-167 APADSPMAHTMK
+167 VPADSPMAHTMK
-179 MIREYYHQYNNC
+179 MIREYYHQYDNC
-191 KIVVISPCYAI
+191 KIAVISPCYAK
-202 RREYDEIGLGDYN
+202 RREYNEIGLGDYN
-215 VTMKSISEYFKAKNI
+215 VTMKSISEYFKSQNI
-230 NLATYKKVDYDN
+230 NLSRYPKVDYDN

-284 FDQLSETMEHG
+284 FKQLSVSMG
-295 KKPLYKVID
+295 NGGKPLYKIID

-313 VGAGTDVAGMTLD
+313 VGAGTDVKGMTLD

-333 QRKNNKKQAWNTL
+333 QRKERQKNIWKTKKNDF
-346 KNNYF
+346 F
-351 SLKKLEKTVNRYWKP
+351 SLKKLEKTINRYWKP
-366 SLYGRTYKN
+366 NLYGRTYKN
-375 HNDLFKNE
+375 HNDLFKAE
-383 VKQPTDAQLKEIY
+383 VKDPTDAQLKEIY
-396 VKMEKYNKE
+396 SKMGKYNKE
-405 DFLDCRACG
+405 DFIDCKACG

-436 LYKSNLLSKM
+436 LYKSNLLSKI
-446 QEEETKKIYDVVEQV
+446 QKEETKKLYDIVKQV
-461 RGRTLQEMNVSDDG
+461 SDRALLEMNVSDDG
-475 INEIEHASIEMVES
+475 IDEIEHASNEMVES

-508 SILEGNSGTMI
+508 SILVGNTDTII
-519 SLENATKVGQ
+519 SLKDATKVGQ
-529 CGIDEV
+529 NGIDEV

-541 IEQKSKALN
+541 IEQKSNSLN
-550 EMSLI
+550 EMSMI

-598 GSEAKMISDMLKNVN
+598 GTEAKMISDMLKNVN

-619 FTKTISVQKEIENI
+619 FTKTVNVQKEIENI
-633 VSLSGEVNK
+633 VLLSGEVNR

-659 LLLNALQVMKDKTVS
+659 LLLNALQVMKDKTVC
-674 VTDSVEYLR
+674 VTDSIEHLR

-694 NMNF
+694 DINF

>member
-1 MYFKN
+1 MYSQN
-6 NSKSN
+6 N
-11 LRPVIFVDE
+11 LHPIIFVDKK
-20 EKCVNCHRCIAVC
+20 KCVNCHRCIAVC
-33 PVKICNNG
+33 PVKFCNNG
-41 AGDYVTINHDLCIGC
+41 SDDYVAVNHNLCIGC
-56 GHCIEACSYDARRGI
+56 GHCIEACNYEARKGI
-71 DDFDDFMKDVS
+71 DDFDNFIKDIS
-82 AGTNMV
+82 SGTKII
-88 AIVAPAVVATF
+88 AIVAPAIAATF
-99 KGKDKELNGWLK
+99 KGKNKEFNGWLK

-137 SKNPDLVIAQPCPAL
+137 NKNSDLLIAQPCPAL
-152 VSYCEIYKPNLLKYL
+152 VSYCEIYKPDLLKYL
-167 APADSPMAHTMK
+167 VPADSPMAHTMK
-179 MIREYYHQYNNC
+179 MIREYYHQYDNC
-191 KIVVISPCYAI
+191 KIAVISPCYAK

-215 VTMKSISEYFKAKNI
+215 VTMKSISEYFKSQNI
-230 NLATYKKVDYDN
+230 NLSRYPKVDYDN

-284 FDQLSETMEHG
+284 FKQLSVSMG
-295 KKPLYKVID
+295 NGGKPLYKIID

-313 VGAGTDVAGMTLD
+313 VGAGTDVKGMTLD

-333 QRKNNKKQAWNTL
+333 QRKERQKNIWKTKKNDF
-346 KNNYF
+346 F
-351 SLKKLEKTVNRYWKP
+351 SLKKLEKTINRYWKP
-366 SLYGRTYKN
+366 NLYGRTYKN
-375 HNDLFKNE
+375 HNDLFKAE
-383 VKQPTDAQLKEIY
+383 VKDPTDAQLKEIY
-396 VKMEKYNKE
+396 SKMGKYNKE
-405 DFLDCRACG
+405 DFIDCKACG

-436 LYKSNLLSKM
+436 LYKSNLLSKI
-446 QEEETKKIYDVVEQV
+446 QKEETKKLYDIVKQV
-461 RGRTLQEMNVSDDG
+461 SDRALLEMNVSDDG
-475 INEIEHASIEMVES
+475 IDEIEHASNEMVES

-508 SILEGNSGTMI
+508 SILVGNTDTII
-519 SLENATKVGQ
+519 SLKDATKVGQ
-529 CGIDEV
+529 NGIDEV

-541 IEQKSKALN
+541 IEQKSDSLN
-550 EMSLI
+550 EMSMI

-598 GSEAKMISDMLKNVN
+598 GTEAKMISDMLKNVN

-619 FTKTISVQKEIENI
+619 FTKTVSVQKEIENI
-633 VSLSGEVNK
+633 VLLSGEVNR

-674 VTDSVEYLR
+674 VTDSIEHLR

-694 NMNF
+694 DINF

>member
-1 MYFKN
+1 MYSQN
-6 NSKSN
+6 N
-11 LRPVIFVDE
+11 LHPIIFVDKK
-20 EKCVNCHRCIAVC
+20 KCVNCHRCIAVC
-33 PVKICNNG
+33 PVKFCNNG
-41 AGDYVTINHDLCIGC
+41 SDDYVAVNHNLCIGC
-56 GHCIEACSYDARRGI
+56 GHCIEACNYEARKGI
-71 DDFDDFMKDVS
+71 DDFDNFIKDIS
-82 AGTNMV
+82 SGTKII
-88 AIVAPAVVATF
+88 AIVAPAIAATF
-99 KGKDKELNGWLK
+99 KGKNKEFNGWLK

-137 SKNPDLVIAQPCPAL
+137 NKNPDLLIAQPCPAL
-152 VSYCEIYKPNLLKYL
+152 VSYCEIYKPDLLKYL
-167 APADSPMAHTMK
+167 VPADSPMAHTMK
-179 MIREYYHQYNNC
+179 MIREYYHQYDNC
-191 KIVVISPCYAI
+191 KIAVISPCYAK

-215 VTMKSISEYFKAKNI
+215 VTMKSISEYFKSQNI
-230 NLATYKKVDYDN
+230 NLSRYPKVDYDN

-284 FDQLSETMEHG
+284 FKQLSVSMG
-295 KKPLYKVID
+295 NGGKPLYKIID

-313 VGAGTDVAGMTLD
+313 VGAGTDVKGMTLD

-333 QRKNNKKQAWNTL
+333 QRKERQKNIWKTKKNDF
-346 KNNYF
+346 F
-351 SLKKLEKTVNRYWKP
+351 SLKKLEKTINRYWKP
-366 SLYGRTYKN
+366 NLYGRTYKN
-375 HNDLFKNE
+375 HNDLFKAE
-383 VKQPTDAQLKEIY
+383 VKDPTDAQLKEIY
-396 VKMEKYNKE
+396 SKMGKYNKE
-405 DFLDCRACG
+405 DFIDCKACG

-436 LYKSNLLSKM
+436 LYKSNLLSKI
-446 QEEETKKIYDVVEQV
+446 QKEETEKLYDIVKQV
-461 RGRTLQEMNVSDDG
+461 SDRALQEMNVSDDG
-475 INEIEHASIEMVES
+475 IDEIEHASNEMVES

-508 SILEGNSGTMI
+508 SILGGNTDTII
-519 SLENATKVGQ
+519 SLKDATKVGQ
-529 CGIDEV
+529 NGIDEV

-541 IEQKSKALN
+541 IEQKSNSLN
-550 EMSLI
+550 EMSMI

-598 GSEAKMISDMLKNVN
+598 GTEAKMISDMLKNVN

-619 FTKTISVQKEIENI
+619 FTKTVSVQKEIENI
-633 VSLSGEVNK
+633 VLLSGEVNR

-659 LLLNALQVMKDKTVS
+659 LLLNALQVMKDKTVC
-674 VTDSVEYLR
+674 VTDSIEHLR

-694 NMNF
+694 DINF

>member
-1 MYFKN
+1 MYSQN
-6 NSKSN
+6 N
-11 LRPVIFVDE
+11 LHPIIFVDKK
-20 EKCVNCHRCIAVC
+20 KCVNCHRCIAVC
-33 PVKICNNG
+33 PVKFCNNG
-41 AGDYVTINHDLCIGC
+41 SDDYVAVNHNLCIGC
-56 GHCIEACSYDARRGI
+56 GHCIEACNYEARKGI
-71 DDFDDFMKDVS
+71 DDFDNFIKDIS
-82 AGTNMV
+82 SGTKII
-88 AIVAPAVVATF
+88 AIVAPAIAATF
-99 KGKDKELNGWLK
+99 KGKNKEFNGWLK

-137 SKNPDLVIAQPCPAL
+137 NKNPDLLIAQPCPAL
-152 VSYCEIYKPNLLKYL
+152 VSYCEIYKPDLLKYL
-167 APADSPMAHTMK
+167 VPADSPMAHTMK
-179 MIREYYHQYNNC
+179 MIREYYHQYDNC
-191 KIVVISPCYAI
+191 KIAVISPCYAK

-215 VTMKSISEYFKAKNI
+215 VTMKSISEYFKSQNI
-230 NLATYKKVDYDN
+230 NLSRYPKVDYDN

-284 FDQLSETMEHG
+284 FKQLSVSMG
-295 KKPLYKVID
+295 NGGKPLYKIID

-313 VGAGTDVAGMTLD
+313 VGAGTDVKGMTLD

-333 QRKNNKKQAWNTL
+333 QRKERQKNIWKTKKNDF
-346 KNNYF
+346 F
-351 SLKKLEKTVNRYWKP
+351 SLKKLEKTINRYWKP
-366 SLYGRTYKN
+366 NLYGRTYKN
-375 HNDLFKNE
+375 HNDLFKAE
-383 VKQPTDAQLKEIY
+383 VKDPTDAQLKEIY
-396 VKMEKYNKE
+396 SKMGKYNKE
-405 DFLDCRACG
+405 DFIDCKACG

-436 LYKSNLLSKM
+436 LYKSNLLSKI
-446 QEEETKKIYDVVEQV
+446 QKEETKKLYDIVKQV
-461 RGRTLQEMNVSDDG
+461 SDRALQEMNVSDDG
-475 INEIEHASIEMVES
+475 IDEIEHASNEMVES

-508 SILEGNSGTMI
+508 SILVGNTDTII
-519 SLENATKVGQ
+519 SLKDATKIGQ
-529 CGIDEV
+529 NGIDEV

-541 IEQKSKALN
+541 IEQKSNSLN
-550 EMSLI
+550 EMSMI

-598 GSEAKMISDMLKNVN
+598 GTEAKMISDMLKNVN

-619 FTKTISVQKEIENI
+619 FTKTVSVQKEIENI
-633 VSLSGEVNK
+633 VLLSGEVNR

-659 LLLNALQVMKDKTVS
+659 LLLNALQVMKDKTVC
-674 VTDSVEYLR
+674 VTDSIEHLR

-694 NMNF
+694 DINF

>member
-1 MYFKN
+1 
-6 NSKSN
+6 
-11 LRPVIFVDE
+11 
-20 EKCVNCHRCIAVC
+20 
-33 PVKICNNG
+33 
-41 AGDYVTINHDLCIGC
+41 
-56 GHCIEACSYDARRGI
+56 
-71 DDFDDFMKDVS
+71 
-82 AGTNMV
+82 
-88 AIVAPAVVATF
+88 
-99 KGKDKELNGWLK
+99 
-111 SLGVKAVFDVSFG
+111 
-124 AELTTKSYVEYIK
+124 
-137 SKNPDLVIAQPCPAL
+137 
-152 VSYCEIYKPNLLKYL
+152 
-167 APADSPMAHTMK
+167 MAHTMK
-179 MIREYYHQYNNC
+179 MIREYYRQYDNC
-191 KIVVISPCYAI
+191 KIAVISPCYAK

-215 VTMKSISEYFKAKNI
+215 VTMKSISEYFKSKNI
-230 NLATYKKVDYDN
+230 SLSRYPKVDYDN

-284 FDQLSETMEHG
+284 FNQLSEAMESG

-313 VGAGTDVAGMTLD
+313 AGAGTDVAGMSLD

-333 QRKNNKKQAWNTL
+333 QRKEEQKNIWKTKKSNI
-346 KNNYF
+346 F
-351 SLKKLEKTVNRYWKP
+351 SLKKLEKTVNNYWKP

-375 HNDLFKNE
+375 HNDLYKTE
-383 VKQPTDAQLKEIY
+383 VKEPTEVQAKEIY
-396 VKMEKYNKE
+396 VKMEKYDKV

-414 YDTCRQMAVA
+414 YDTCHQMAVA
-424 IFNGLNKSENCH
+424 IFNGLNKPENCH
-436 LYKSNLLSKM
+436 LYKSKLLAKI
-446 QEEETKKIYDVVEQV
+446 QEEETQKLYDIVEQV
-461 RGRTLQEMNVSDDG
+461 RGRTLKEMDVSDDG
-475 INEIEHASIEMVES
+475 VNEIEHASDEMVES
-489 VNTSSAAI
+489 MNTSSAAI

-508 SILEGNSGTMI
+508 TILEGNTGTMV

-529 CGIDEV
+529 TGIDEV

-619 FTKTISVQKEIENI
+619 FTKTVSVQKEIENI
-633 VSLSGEVNK
+633 VSLSGEVNR

-659 LLLNALQVMKDKTVS
+659 LLLNALQVMKDKTGS
-674 VTDSVEYLR
+674 VTDSIEHLR

-694 NMNF
+694 DMSF

>member
-1 MYFKN
+1 MYSQN
-6 NSKSN
+6 N
-11 LRPVIFVDE
+11 LHPIIFVDKK
-20 EKCVNCHRCIAVC
+20 KCVNCHRCIAVC
-33 PVKICNNG
+33 PVKFCNNG
-41 AGDYVTINHDLCIGC
+41 SDDYVAVNHNLCIGC
-56 GHCIEACSYDARRGI
+56 GHCIEACNYEARKGI
-71 DDFDDFMKDVS
+71 DDFDNFIKDIS
-82 AGTNMV
+82 SGTKII
-88 AIVAPAVVATF
+88 AIVAPAIAATF
-99 KGKDKELNGWLK
+99 KGKNKEFNGWLK

-137 SKNPDLVIAQPCPAL
+137 KKNPDLLIAQPCPAL
-152 VSYCEIYKPNLLKYL
+152 VSYCEIYKPDLLKYL
-167 APADSPMAHTMK
+167 VPADSPMAHTMK
-179 MIREYYHQYNNC
+179 MIREYYRQYDNC
-191 KIVVISPCYAI
+191 KIAVISPCYAK

-215 VTMKSISEYFKAKNI
+215 VTMKSISEYFKSQNI
-230 NLATYKKVDYDN
+230 NLSRYPKVDYDN

-284 FDQLSETMEHG
+284 FEQLSVSMG
-295 KKPLYKVID
+295 NGGKPLYKIID

-313 VGAGTDVAGMTLD
+313 VGAGTDVKGMTLD

-333 QRKNNKKQAWNTL
+333 QRKERQKNIWKTKKNDF
-346 KNNYF
+346 F
-351 SLKKLEKTVNRYWKP
+351 SLKKLEKTINRYWKP
-366 SLYGRTYKN
+366 NLYGRTYKN
-375 HNDLFKNE
+375 HNDLFKAE
-383 VKQPTDAQLKEIY
+383 VKDPTDAQLKEIY
-396 VKMEKYNKE
+396 SKMGKYNKE
-405 DFLDCRACG
+405 DFIDCKACG

-436 LYKSNLLSKM
+436 LYKSNLLSKI
-446 QEEETKKIYDVVEQV
+446 QKEETKKLYDIVKQV
-461 RGRTLQEMNVSDDG
+461 SDRALQEMNVSDDG
-475 INEIEHASIEMVES
+475 IDEIEHASNEMVES

-508 SILEGNSGTMI
+508 SILGGNTDTII
-519 SLENATKVGQ
+519 SLKDATKVGQ
-529 CGIDEV
+529 NGIDEV

-541 IEQKSKALN
+541 IGQKSNSLN
-550 EMSLI
+550 EMSMI

-598 GSEAKMISDMLKNVN
+598 GTEAKMISDMLKNVN

-619 FTKTISVQKEIENI
+619 FTKTVSVQKEIKNI
-633 VSLSGEVNK
+633 VLLSGEVNR

-659 LLLNALQVMKDKTVS
+659 LLLNALQVMKDKTVC
-674 VTDSVEYLR
+674 VTDSIEHLR

-694 NMNF
+694 DINF

>member
-1 MYFKN
+1 MFFKN
-6 NSKSN
+6 GTKNN
-11 LRPVIFVDE
+11 LRPVIFVDK
-20 EKCVNCHRCIAVC
+20 EKCVNCHRCITVC

-41 AGDYVTINHDLCIGC
+41 AGDFVTINHDLCIGC
-56 GHCIEACSYDARRGI
+56 GHCIEACSYGARKGI

-82 AGTNMV
+82 TGTKMV

-99 KGKDKELNGWLK
+99 KGQDKELNGWLK

-137 SKNPDLVIAQPCPAL
+137 SKNPNLVIAQPCPAL

-179 MIREYYHQYNNC
+179 MIREYYRQYDNC
-191 KIVVISPCYAI
+191 KIAVISPCYAK

-215 VTMKSISEYFKAKNI
+215 VTMKSISEYFKSKNI
-230 NLATYKKVDYDN
+230 SLSRYPKVDYDN

-284 FDQLSETMEHG
+284 FDQLSEAMESG

-313 VGAGTDVAGMTLD
+313 AGAGTDVGGMSLD

-333 QRKNNKKQAWNTL
+333 QRKEEQKNIWKTKKSNI
-346 KNNYF
+346 F
-351 SLKKLEKTVNRYWKP
+351 SLKKLEKTVNNYWKP

-375 HNDLFKNE
+375 HNDLYKTE
-383 VKQPTDAQLKEIY
+383 VKEPTESQAKEIY
-396 VKMEKYNKE
+396 VKMEKYDKV

-414 YDTCRQMAVA
+414 YDTCHQMAVA
-424 IFNGLNKSENCH
+424 IFNGLNKPENCH
-436 LYKSNLLSKM
+436 LYKSKLLAKI
-446 QEEETKKIYDVVEQV
+446 QEEETQKLYDIVEQV
-461 RGRTLQEMNVSDDG
+461 RGRTLKEMDVSDDG
-475 INEIEHASIEMVES
+475 VNEIEHASDEMVES
-489 VNTSSAAI
+489 MNTSSAAI

-508 SILEGNSGTMI
+508 TILEGNTGTMV

-529 CGIDEV
+529 TGIDEV

-619 FTKTISVQKEIENI
+619 FTKTVSVQKEIENI
-633 VSLSGEVNK
+633 VSLSGEVNR

-659 LLLNALQVMKDKTVS
+659 LLLNALQVMKDKTGS
-674 VTDSVEYLR
+674 VTDSIEHLR

-694 NMNF
+694 DMSF

>member
-1 MYFKN
+1 MYSQN
-6 NSKSN
+6 N
-11 LRPVIFVDE
+11 LHPIIFVDKK
-20 EKCVNCHRCIAVC
+20 KCVNCHRCIAVC
-33 PVKICNNG
+33 PVKFCNNG
-41 AGDYVTINHDLCIGC
+41 SDDYVAVNHNLCIGC
-56 GHCIEACSYDARRGI
+56 GHCIEACNYEARKGI
-71 DDFDDFMKDVS
+71 DDFDNFIKDIS
-82 AGTNMV
+82 SGTKII
-88 AIVAPAVVATF
+88 AIVAPAIAATF
-99 KGKDKELNGWLK
+99 KGKNKEFNGWLK

-137 SKNPDLVIAQPCPAL
+137 NKNPDLLIAQPCPAL
-152 VSYCEIYKPNLLKYL
+152 VSYCEIYKPDLLKYL
-167 APADSPMAHTMK
+167 VPADSPMAHTMK
-179 MIREYYHQYNNC
+179 MIREYYHQYDNC
-191 KIVVISPCYAI
+191 KIAVISPCYAK

-215 VTMKSISEYFKAKNI
+215 VTMKSISEYFKSQNI
-230 NLATYKKVDYDN
+230 NLSRYPKVDYDN

-284 FDQLSETMEHG
+284 FKQLSVSMG
-295 KKPLYKVID
+295 NGGKPLYKIID

-313 VGAGTDVAGMTLD
+313 VGAGTDVKGMTLD

-333 QRKNNKKQAWNTL
+333 QRKERQKNIWKTKKSDF
-346 KNNYF
+346 F
-351 SLKKLEKTVNRYWKP
+351 SLKKLEKTINRYWKP
-366 SLYGRTYKN
+366 NLYGRTYKN
-375 HNDLFKNE
+375 HNDLFKAE
-383 VKQPTDAQLKEIY
+383 VKDPTDAQLKEIY
-396 VKMEKYNKE
+396 SKMGKYNKE
-405 DFLDCRACG
+405 DFIDCKACG

-436 LYKSNLLSKM
+436 LYKSNLLSKI
-446 QEEETKKIYDVVEQV
+446 QKEETKKLYDIVKQV
-461 RGRTLQEMNVSDDG
+461 SDRALQEMNVSDDG
-475 INEIEHASIEMVES
+475 IDEIEHASNEMVES

-508 SILEGNSGTMI
+508 SILVGNTDTII
-519 SLENATKVGQ
+519 SLKDATKVGQ
-529 CGIDEV
+529 NGIDEV

-541 IEQKSKALN
+541 IEQKSNSLN
-550 EMSLI
+550 EMSMI

-598 GSEAKMISDMLKNVN
+598 GTEAKMISDMLKNVN

-619 FTKTISVQKEIENI
+619 FTKTVSVQKEIENI
-633 VSLSGEVNK
+633 VLLSGEVNR

-659 LLLNALQVMKDKTVS
+659 LLLNALQVMKDKTVC
-674 VTDSVEYLR
+674 VTDSIEHLR

-694 NMNF
+694 DINF

>member
-1 MYFKN
+1 MYSQN
-6 NSKSN
+6 N
-11 LRPVIFVDE
+11 LHPIIFVDKK
-20 EKCVNCHRCIAVC
+20 KCVNCHRCIAVC
-33 PVKICNNG
+33 PVKFCNNG
-41 AGDYVTINHDLCIGC
+41 SDDYVAVNHNLCIGC
-56 GHCIEACSYDARRGI
+56 GHCIEACNYEARKGI
-71 DDFDDFMKDVS
+71 DDFDNFIKDIS
-82 AGTNMV
+82 SGTKII
-88 AIVAPAVVATF
+88 AIVAPAIAATF
-99 KGKDKELNGWLK
+99 KGKNKEFNGWLK

-137 SKNPDLVIAQPCPAL
+137 NKNPDLLIAQPCPAL
-152 VSYCEIYKPNLLKYL
+152 VSYCEIYKPDLLKYL
-167 APADSPMAHTMK
+167 VPADSPMAHTMK
-179 MIREYYHQYNNC
+179 MIREYYRQYDNC
-191 KIVVISPCYAI
+191 KIAVISPCYAK

-215 VTMKSISEYFKAKNI
+215 VTMKSISEYFKSQNI
-230 NLATYKKVDYDN
+230 NLSRYPKVDYDN

-284 FDQLSETMEHG
+284 FKQLSVSMG
-295 KKPLYKVID
+295 NGGKPLYKIID

-313 VGAGTDVAGMTLD
+313 VGAGTDVKGMTLD

-333 QRKNNKKQAWNTL
+333 QRKERQKNIWKTKKNDF
-346 KNNYF
+346 F
-351 SLKKLEKTVNRYWKP
+351 SLKKLEKTINRYWKP
-366 SLYGRTYKN
+366 NLYGRTYKN
-375 HNDLFKNE
+375 HNDLFKAE
-383 VKQPTDAQLKEIY
+383 VKDPTDAQLKEIY
-396 VKMEKYNKE
+396 SKMGKYNKE
-405 DFLDCRACG
+405 DFIDCKACG

-424 IFNGLNKSENCH
+424 IFNGLNKSENCQ
-436 LYKSNLLSKM
+436 LYKSNLLSKI
-446 QEEETKKIYDVVEQV
+446 QKEETKKLYDIVKQV
-461 RGRTLQEMNVSDDG
+461 SDRALQEMNVSDDG
-475 INEIEHASIEMVES
+475 IDEIEHASNEMVES

-508 SILEGNSGTMI
+508 SILVGNTDTII
-519 SLENATKVGQ
+519 SLKDATKVGQ
-529 CGIDEV
+529 NGIDEV

-541 IEQKSKALN
+541 IEQKSNSLN
-550 EMSLI
+550 EMSMI

-598 GSEAKMISDMLKNVN
+598 GTEAKMISDMLKNVN

-619 FTKTISVQKEIENI
+619 FTKTVSVQKEIENI
-633 VSLSGEVNK
+633 VLLSGEVNR

-659 LLLNALQVMKDKTVS
+659 LLLNALQVM
-674 VTDSVEYLR
+674 
-683 NSTEKIKEHIR
+683 
-694 NMNF
+694 

>member
-1 MYFKN
+1 MYSQN
-6 NSKSN
+6 N
-11 LRPVIFVDE
+11 LHPIIFVDKK
-20 EKCVNCHRCIAVC
+20 KCVNCHRCIAVC
-33 PVKICNNG
+33 PVKFCNNG
-41 AGDYVTINHDLCIGC
+41 SDDYVAVNHNLCIGC
-56 GHCIEACSYDARRGI
+56 GHCIEACNYEARKGI
-71 DDFDDFMKDVS
+71 DDFDNFIKDIS
-82 AGTNMV
+82 SGTKII
-88 AIVAPAVVATF
+88 AIVAPAIAATF
-99 KGKDKELNGWLK
+99 KGKNKEFNGWLK

-137 SKNPDLVIAQPCPAL
+137 NKNPDLLIAQPCPAL
-152 VSYCEIYKPNLLKYL
+152 VSYCEIYKPDLLKYL
-167 APADSPMAHTMK
+167 VPADSPMAHTMK
-179 MIREYYHQYNNC
+179 MIREYYRQYDNC
-191 KIVVISPCYAI
+191 KIAVISPCYAK

-215 VTMKSISEYFKAKNI
+215 VTMKSISEYFKSQNI
-230 NLATYKKVDYDN
+230 NLSRYPKVDYDN

-284 FDQLSETMEHG
+284 FKQLSVSMG
-295 KKPLYKVID
+295 NGGKPLYKIID

-313 VGAGTDVAGMTLD
+313 VGAGTDVKGMTLD

-333 QRKNNKKQAWNTL
+333 QRKERQKNIWKTKKNDF
-346 KNNYF
+346 F
-351 SLKKLEKTVNRYWKP
+351 SLKKLEKTINRYWKP
-366 SLYGRTYKN
+366 NLYGRTYKN
-375 HNDLFKNE
+375 HNDLFKAE
-383 VKQPTDAQLKEIY
+383 VKDPTDAQLKEIY
-396 VKMEKYNKE
+396 SKMGKYNKE
-405 DFLDCRACG
+405 DFIDCKACG

-436 LYKSNLLSKM
+436 LYKSNLLSKI
-446 QEEETKKIYDVVEQV
+446 QKEETEKLYDIVKQV
-461 RGRTLQEMNVSDDG
+461 SDRALQEMNVSDDG
-475 INEIEHASIEMVES
+475 IDEIEHASNEMVES

-508 SILEGNSGTMI
+508 SILGGNTDTII
-519 SLENATKVGQ
+519 SLKDATKVGQ
-529 CGIDEV
+529 NGIDEV

-541 IEQKSKALN
+541 IEQKSNSLN
-550 EMSLI
+550 EMSMI

-598 GSEAKMISDMLKNVN
+598 GTEAKMISDMLKNVN

-619 FTKTISVQKEIENI
+619 FTKTVSVQKEIENI
-633 VSLSGEVNK
+633 VLLSGEVNR

-659 LLLNALQVMKDKTVS
+659 LLLNALQVMKDKTVC
-674 VTDSVEYLR
+674 VTDSIEHLR

-694 NMNF
+694 DINF

>member
-1 MYFKN
+1 MYSQN
-6 NSKSN
+6 N
-11 LRPVIFVDE
+11 LHPIIFVDKK
-20 EKCVNCHRCIAVC
+20 KCVNCHRCIAVC
-33 PVKICNNG
+33 PVKFCNNG
-41 AGDYVTINHDLCIGC
+41 SDDYVAVNHNLCIGC
-56 GHCIEACSYDARRGI
+56 GHCIEACNYEARKGI
-71 DDFDDFMKDVS
+71 DDFDNFIKDIS
-82 AGTNMV
+82 SGTKII
-88 AIVAPAVVATF
+88 AIVAPAIAATF
-99 KGKDKELNGWLK
+99 KGKNKEFNGWLK

-137 SKNPDLVIAQPCPAL
+137 KKNPDLLIAQPCPAL
-152 VSYCEIYKPNLLKYL
+152 VSYCEIYKPDLLKYL
-167 APADSPMAHTMK
+167 VPADSPMAHTMK
-179 MIREYYHQYNNC
+179 MIREYYRQYDNC
-191 KIVVISPCYAI
+191 KIAVISPCYAK

-215 VTMKSISEYFKAKNI
+215 VTMKSISEYFKSQNI
-230 NLATYKKVDYDN
+230 NLSRYPKVDYDN

-284 FDQLSETMEHG
+284 FKQLSVSMG
-295 KKPLYKVID
+295 NGGKPLYKIID

-313 VGAGTDVAGMTLD
+313 VGAGTDVKGMTLD
-326 EIESYIE
+326 KIESYIE
-333 QRKNNKKQAWNTL
+333 QRKERQKNIWKTKKNDF
-346 KNNYF
+346 F
-351 SLKKLEKTVNRYWKP
+351 SLKKLEKTINRYWKP
-366 SLYGRTYKN
+366 NLYGRTYKN
-375 HNDLFKNE
+375 HNDLFKAE
-383 VKQPTDAQLKEIY
+383 VKDPTDAQLKEIY
-396 VKMEKYNKE
+396 SKMGKYNKE
-405 DFLDCRACG
+405 DFIDCKACG

-436 LYKSNLLSKM
+436 LYKSNLLSKI
-446 QEEETKKIYDVVEQV
+446 QKEETKKLYDIVKQV
-461 RGRTLQEMNVSDDG
+461 SDRALQEMNVSDDG
-475 INEIEHASIEMVES
+475 IDEIEHASNEMVES

-508 SILEGNSGTMI
+508 SILVGNTDTII
-519 SLENATKVGQ
+519 SLKDATKVGQ
-529 CGIDEV
+529 NGIDEV

-541 IEQKSKALN
+541 IEQKSNSLN
-550 EMSLI
+550 EMSMI

-598 GSEAKMISDMLKNVN
+598 GTEAKMISDMLKNVN

-619 FTKTISVQKEIENI
+619 FTKTVSVQKEIENI
-633 VSLSGEVNK
+633 VLLSGEVNR

-659 LLLNALQVMKDKTVS
+659 LLLNALQVMKDKTVC
-674 VTDSVEYLR
+674 VTDSIEHLR

-694 NMNF
+694 DINF

>member
-1 MYFKN
+1 MYSQN
-6 NSKSN
+6 N
-11 LRPVIFVDE
+11 LHPIIFVDKK
-20 EKCVNCHRCIAVC
+20 KCVNCHRCIAVC
-33 PVKICNNG
+33 PVKFCNNG
-41 AGDYVTINHDLCIGC
+41 SDDYVAVNHNLCIGC
-56 GHCIEACSYDARRGI
+56 GHCIEACNYEARKGI
-71 DDFDDFMKDVS
+71 DDFDNFIKDIS
-82 AGTNMV
+82 SGTKII
-88 AIVAPAVVATF
+88 AIVAPAIAATF
-99 KGKDKELNGWLK
+99 KGKNKEFNGWLK

-137 SKNPDLVIAQPCPAL
+137 NKNPDLLIAQPCPAL
-152 VSYCEIYKPNLLKYL
+152 VSYCEIYKPDLLKYL
-167 APADSPMAHTMK
+167 VPADSPMAHTMK
-179 MIREYYHQYNNC
+179 MIREYYRQYDNC
-191 KIVVISPCYAI
+191 KIAVISPCYAK

-215 VTMKSISEYFKAKNI
+215 VTMKSISEYFKSQNI
-230 NLATYKKVDYDN
+230 NLSRYPKVDYDN

-284 FDQLSETMEHG
+284 FKQLSVSMG
-295 KKPLYKVID
+295 NGGKPLYKIID

-313 VGAGTDVAGMTLD
+313 VGAGTDVKGMTLD

-333 QRKNNKKQAWNTL
+333 QRKERQKNIWKTKKNDF
-346 KNNYF
+346 F
-351 SLKKLEKTVNRYWKP
+351 SLKKLEKTINRYWKP
-366 SLYGRTYKN
+366 NLYGRTYKN
-375 HNDLFKNE
+375 HNDLFKAE
-383 VKQPTDAQLKEIY
+383 VKDPTDAQLKEIY
-396 VKMEKYNKE
+396 SKMGKYNKE
-405 DFLDCRACG
+405 DFIDCKACG

-436 LYKSNLLSKM
+436 LYKSNLLSKI
-446 QEEETKKIYDVVEQV
+446 QKEETKKLYDIVKQV
-461 RGRTLQEMNVSDDG
+461 SDRALLEMNVSDDG
-475 INEIEHASIEMVES
+475 IDEIEHASNEMVES

-508 SILEGNSGTMI
+508 SILGGNTDTII
-519 SLENATKVGQ
+519 SLKDATKVGQ
-529 CGIDEV
+529 NGIDEV

-541 IEQKSKALN
+541 IEQKSNSLN
-550 EMSLI
+550 EMSMI

-572 EAAHAGESGKGFSV
+572 EAARAGESGKGFSV

-598 GSEAKMISDMLKNVN
+598 GTEAKMISDMLKNVN

-619 FTKTISVQKEIENI
+619 FTKTVSVQKEIENI
-633 VSLSGEVNK
+633 VLLSGEVNR

-659 LLLNALQVMKDKTVS
+659 LLLNALQVMKDKTVC
-674 VTDSVEYLR
+674 VTDSIEHLR

-694 NMNF
+694 DINF